1 MRKVKVSISLKRLFS
16 IIMISIFI
24 IAAMPVDYIRADEP
38 VQDGSKSNPYIVT
51 NFEEFK
57 KGINKGYIKLA
68 NDIDFTKYIYM
79 EVDSSYK
86 GGIDLNGHILNFE
99 TRNSRYEYGIS
110 VKNKSSSG
118 CGLFEITD
126 SNPSAVHEGYVNSE
140 GEPLTG
146 GIITGFRYDMDS
158 SAGGTTC
165 CLSISNL
172 NCVLEGVTF
181 YDNTTGGGG
190 SCINKIGAN
199 GTLEINKCKFYDNKS
214 NHWASCV
221 WVGIARSDNRKDAC
235 LITDSVF
242 KGNYGKY
249 TSTVATSSENC
260 VIKNCLFENNK
271 CDSGGT
277 LSVSHY
283 GTLEVVDTD
292 VTGNVCA
299 SDEEDEYTT
308 AGIFI
313 DSCGK
318 LVLNGKVNITGN
330 TYNNKENNLIFNF
343 NGIDRFPIVLGER
356 FDAVSKAGLKVSKDA
371 INYAYKVIENIGEF
385 KECFVC
391 DHENGELYVEAGKLY
406 FKKRHIH
413 KKDLHKSRVEATC
426 VMPGHIEYYTCTGCD
441 KLLDKDGQE
450 ITEDIEIPAL
460 GHDFTGEWTV
470 TKPAACTESGV
481 KARKCSRC
489 KETEKETIPATGH
502 TEAEDAAV
510 AATCTTAGKTAG
522 SHCLVCNTI
531 IKAQEEIPA
540 TGHSFGKWEKVK
552 APTCMG
558 RGSVKHACDICGYIE
573 IKDIAAN
580 GHVWNTDYTVDK
592 QPTCTETG
600 SKSIHC
606 RNCREV
612 KDVKTIEALGHTL
625 GDWIIDK
632 PATVEAAGSRHKE
645 CTVCKAVLEKE
656 EIKKLEQYSILD
668 GAGSTWESKE
678 NETSSDDKPSE
689 YKPENE
695 TLSIRGSGEVTKFVE
710 VKVDDKV
717 VAPEYYTVTEGSTII
732 TLKAEYLRTLSAGNH
747 TFEIAWTDGFAAT
760 YFTVARNT
768 VEEDKKP
775 EDKKDEGNIE
785 KDKKTEDN
793 NVENS
798 LSAADSNA
806 SVKTGDTTDVR
817 LWLLL
822 LVSTLTV
829 MTGLM
834 VEIKGEK

>member
-1 MRKVKVSISLKRLFS
+1 MRKVNVSNSLRKLFS
-16 IIMISIFI
+16 IIMVSIFI

-38 VQDGSKSNPYIVT
+38 VQDGSKDNPYIVT
-51 NFEEFK
+51 SFKEFK
-57 KGINKGYIKLA
+57 NGILKQGYIKLA
-68 NDIDFTKYIYM
+68 NDIDFSEYIYM
-79 EVDSSYK
+79 EVDSSYR

-99 TRNSRYEYGIS
+99 KRYSYNSYGIGLR
-110 VKNKSSSG
+110 NESG
-118 CGLFEITD
+118 TGGGLFEITD
-126 SNPSAVHEGYVNSE
+126 SNPSVVHEGYVNSE
-140 GEPLTG
+140 NEPLTG
-146 GIITGFRYDMDS
+146 GIITGFRYNMNS
-158 SAGGTTC
+158 SAGGSTS
-165 CLSISNL
+165 CLSINNL
-172 NCVLEGVTF
+172 NCVLDGVTF
-181 YDNTTGGGG
+181 FDNTTGGGG
-190 SCINKIGAN
+190 SCIDKFGEN

-214 NHWASCV
+214 NYWASCV
-221 WVGIARSDNRKDAC
+221 WVGTSSSDNRNDQC

-260 VIKNCLFENNK
+260 VIKNCLFENNE

-277 LSVSHY
+277 VNVSHY

-292 VTGNVCA
+292 ITGNICT
-299 SDEEDEYTT
+299 SDEDGDSTT
-308 AGIFI
+308 AGICI
-313 DSCGK
+313 DACGK

-330 TYNNKENNLIFNF
+330 TYNNKENNLIFYPH
-343 NGIDRFPIVLGER
+343 GIKRFLIVLGEQ
-356 FDAVSKAGLKVSKDA
+356 FDEASKVGLKVRKDA
-371 INYAYKVIENIGEF
+371 INYAYDVIENIGEF
-385 KECFVC
+385 KESFVC
-391 DHENGELYVEAGKLY
+391 DHENGELYVEDGKLC

-426 VMPGHIEYYTCTGCD
+426 IRPGHIEYYTCTGCD

-470 TKPAACTESGV
+470 TKPATCTESGV

-558 RGSVKHACDICGYIE
+558 RGSVKRACDICGYIE

-612 KDVKTIEALGHTL
+612 KDVKAIEALGHTL

-632 PATVEAAGSRHKE
+632 PATVETAGSRHKE
-645 CTVCKAVLEKE
+645 CETCGAILEKE
-656 EIKKLEQYSILD
+656 EIKKLELPAYKIID
-668 GAGSTWESKE
+668 GAESTWTQNTNTDGS
-678 NETSSDDKPSE
+678 
-689 YKPENE
+689 
-695 TLSIRGSGEVTKFVE
+695 LVIRGDGAIANFKEVRVDGVVID
-710 VKVDDKV
+710 VKN
-717 VAPEYYTVTEGSTII
+717 YTVTEGSTII
-732 TLKAEYLRTLSAGNH
+732 TLKTEYLKTLPAGKH
-747 TFEIAWTDGFAAT
+747 TFEIAWIDGSAAT
-760 YFTVARNT
+760 YFTIAGST
-768 VEEDKKP
+768 TEEDNKLEDNKV
-775 EDKKDEGNIE
+775 EDNTIDDKKA
-785 KDKKTEDN
+785 EDN

-798 LSAADSNA
+798 RSDVDSNA
-806 SVKTGDTTDVR
+806 SLKTGDTTDIR
-817 LWLLL
+817 LWLILL
-822 LVSTLTV
+822 MSALTI
-829 MTGLM
+829 MTGLT
-834 VEIKGEK
+834 VKSKRNDCE

>member
-1 MRKVKVSISLKRLFS
+1 MHMRKVNVSNSLRKLFS
-16 IIMISIFI
+16 MIMASIFI
-24 IAAMPVDYIRADEP
+24 IAAMPADYIRADEP
-38 VQDGSKSNPYIVT
+38 VQDGSKNNPYIVT
-51 NFEEFK
+51 NFKEFQN
-57 KGINKGYIKLA
+57 GISKKGYIKLA
-68 NDIDFTKYIYM
+68 KDIDFTQYIYM

-99 TRNSRYEYGIS
+99 KRYNYYSYGIAIR
-110 VKNKSSSG
+110 NTSSTG
-118 CGLFEITD
+118 GLFEITD
-126 SNPSAVHEGYVNSE
+126 SNPSVVHEGYVNSE
-140 GEPLTG
+140 NEPLTG
-146 GIITGFRYDMDS
+146 GIITGFRYNMNS
-158 SAGGTTC
+158 SAGGSTS
-165 CLSISNL
+165 CLSINNL
-172 NCVLEGVTF
+172 NCVLDGVTF
-181 YDNTTGGGG
+181 FDNTTGGGG
-190 SCINKIGAN
+190 SCIDKFGEN

-214 NHWASCV
+214 NYWASCV
-221 WVGIARSDNRKDAC
+221 WVGTSRSDSRNDQC

-260 VIKNCLFENNK
+260 VIKNCLFENNE

-277 LSVSHY
+277 VNISHY

-292 VTGNVCA
+292 ITGNICT
-299 SDEEDEYTT
+299 SDEEDDSTT
-308 AGIFI
+308 AGICI
-313 DSCGK
+313 DACGK

-330 TYNNKENNLIFNF
+330 TYNNKENNLIFYPH
-343 NGIDRFPIVLGER
+343 GIKRFLIVLGEQ
-356 FDAVSKAGLKVSKDA
+356 FDEASKVGLKVRKDA
-371 INYAYKVIENIGEF
+371 INYAYDVIENIGEF
-385 KECFVC
+385 KESFVC
-391 DHENGELYVEAGKLY
+391 DHENGELYVEDGKLC

-426 VMPGHIEYYTCTGCD
+426 IRPGNIEYYTCTGCD

-470 TKPAACTESGV
+470 TKPATCTESGV

-522 SHCLVCNTI
+522 IHCLVCNTI

-558 RGSVKHACDICGYIE
+558 RGSVKRACDICGYIE

-612 KDVKTIEALGHTL
+612 KDVKAIEALGHTL

-632 PATVEAAGSRHKE
+632 PATVETAGSRHKE
-645 CTVCKAVLEKE
+645 CETCGAILEKE
-656 EIKKLEQYSILD
+656 EIKKLELPAYKIID
-668 GAGSTWESKE
+668 GAESTWTQNTNTDGS
-678 NETSSDDKPSE
+678 
-689 YKPENE
+689 
-695 TLSIRGSGEVTKFVE
+695 LVIRGDGAIAKFKEVRVDGVVID
-710 VKVDDKV
+710 VKN
-717 VAPEYYTVTEGSTII
+717 YTVTEGSTII
-732 TLKAEYLRTLSAGNH
+732 TLKTEYLKTLPAGKH
-747 TFEIAWTDGFAAT
+747 TFEIAWTDGSAAT
-760 YFTVARNT
+760 YFTVAGST
-768 VEEDKKP
+768 TEEDNKLEDNKV
-775 EDKKDEGNIE
+775 EDNTIDDKKA
-785 KDKKTEDN
+785 EDN

-798 LSAADSNA
+798 RSDVDSNA
-806 SVKTGDTTDVR
+806 SLKTGDTTDIR
-817 LWLLL
+817 LWLILL
-822 LVSTLTV
+822 MSALTI
-829 MTGLM
+829 MTGLT
-834 VEIKGEK
+834 VKSKRNDCE

>member
-1 MRKVKVSISLKRLFS
+1 MRKVNVSNSLRKLFS
-16 IIMISIFI
+16 IIMVSIFI

-38 VQDGSKSNPYIVT
+38 VQDGSKNNPYIVT
-51 NFEEFK
+51 SFKEFK
-57 KGINKGYIKLA
+57 NGILKQGYIKLA
-68 NDIDFTKYIYM
+68 NDIDFSEYIYM
-79 EVDSSYK
+79 EVDSSYR

-99 TRNSRYEYGIS
+99 KRYSYNSYGIGLR
-110 VKNKSSSG
+110 NESG
-118 CGLFEITD
+118 TGGGLFEITD
-126 SNPSAVHEGYVNSE
+126 SNPSAVHEGYINSE
-140 GEPLTG
+140 NESLTG

-158 SAGGTTC
+158 SAGGVTC
-165 CLSISNL
+165 CLSINNL

-190 SCINKIGAN
+190 SCIDKFGEN

-214 NHWASCV
+214 NYWASCV
-221 WVGIARSDNRKDAC
+221 WVGTSRSDNRNDQC

-260 VIKNCLFENNK
+260 VIKNCLFENNE

-277 LSVSHY
+277 VNVSHY

-292 VTGNVCA
+292 ITGNICT
-299 SDEEDEYTT
+299 SDEEDDSTT
-308 AGIFI
+308 AGICI
-313 DSCGK
+313 DACGK

-330 TYNNKENNLIFNF
+330 TYNNKENNLIFYPH
-343 NGIDRFPIVLGER
+343 GIKRFLIVLGEQ
-356 FDAVSKAGLKVSKDA
+356 FDEASKVGLKVRKDA
-371 INYAYKVIENIGEF
+371 INYAYDVIENIGEF
-385 KECFVC
+385 KESFVC
-391 DHENGELYVEAGKLY
+391 DHENGELYVEDGKLC

-426 VMPGHIEYYTCTGCD
+426 IRPGNIEYYTCTGCD

-470 TKPAACTESGV
+470 TKPATCTESGV

-489 KETEKETIPATGH
+489 KKTEKETIPATGH

-558 RGSVKHACDICGYIE
+558 RGSVKRACDICGYIE

-606 RNCREV
+606 RNCEEV
-612 KDVKTIEALGHTL
+612 KDSKVIEASGHTL

-632 PATVEAAGSRHKE
+632 PATVETAGSRHKE
-645 CTVCKAVLEKE
+645 CETCGAILEKE
-656 EIKKLEQYSILD
+656 EIKKLELPAYKIID
-668 GAGSTWESKE
+668 GAESTWTQNTNTDGS
-678 NETSSDDKPSE
+678 
-689 YKPENE
+689 
-695 TLSIRGSGEVTKFVE
+695 LVIRGDGAIAKFKEVRVDGVVID
-710 VKVDDKV
+710 VKN
-717 VAPEYYTVTEGSTII
+717 YTVTEGSTII
-732 TLKAEYLRTLSAGNH
+732 TLKTEYLKTLPAGKH
-747 TFEIAWTDGFAAT
+747 TFEIAWIDGSAAT
-760 YFTVARNT
+760 YFTVAGST
-768 VEEDKKP
+768 TEEDNKV
-775 EDKKDEGNIE
+775 EDNTIDDKKA
-785 KDKKTEDN
+785 EDN

-798 LSAADSNA
+798 RSDVDSNA
-806 SVKTGDTTDVR
+806 SLKTGDTTDIR
-817 LWLLL
+817 LWLILL
-822 LVSTLTV
+822 MSALTI
-829 MTGLM
+829 MTGLT
-834 VEIKGEK
+834 VKSKRNDCE

>member
-1 MRKVKVSISLKRLFS
+1 MRKVNVSNSLRKLFS
-16 IIMISIFI
+16 IIMVSIFI

-38 VQDGSKSNPYIVT
+38 VQDGSKNNPYIVT
-51 NFEEFK
+51 DFK
-57 KGINKGYIKLA
+57 GFKNGILKQGYIKLA
-68 NDIDFTKYIYM
+68 NDIDFSEYIYM
-79 EVDSSYK
+79 EVDSSYR

-99 TRNSRYEYGIS
+99 KRYSYNSYGIGLR
-110 VKNKSSSG
+110 NESG
-118 CGLFEITD
+118 TGGGLFEITD
-126 SNPSAVHEGYVNSE
+126 SNPSVVHEGYVNSE

-146 GIITGFRYDMDS
+146 GIITGFRYDMNN

-165 CLSISNL
+165 CLSINNL
-172 NCVLEGVTF
+172 NCVLDGVTF
-181 YDNTTGGGG
+181 FDNTTGGGG
-190 SCINKIGAN
+190 SCIDKFGEN

-214 NHWASCV
+214 NYWASCV
-221 WVGIARSDNRKDAC
+221 WVGTSSSDSRNDQC

-260 VIKNCLFENNK
+260 VIKNCLFENNE

-277 LSVSHY
+277 VNVSHY

-292 VTGNVCA
+292 ITGNICT
-299 SDEEDEYTT
+299 SDEEGDSTT
-308 AGIFI
+308 AGICI
-313 DSCGK
+313 DACGK

-330 TYNNKENNLIFNF
+330 TYNNKENNLIFYPH
-343 NGIDRFPIVLGER
+343 GIKRFLIVLGEQ
-356 FDAVSKAGLKVSKDA
+356 FDEASKVGLKVRKDA
-371 INYAYKVIENIGEF
+371 INYAYDVIENIGEF
-385 KECFVC
+385 KESFVC
-391 DHENGELYVEAGKLY
+391 DHENGELYVEDGKLC

-426 VMPGHIEYYTCTGCD
+426 IRPGHIEYYTCTGCD

-558 RGSVKHACDICGYIE
+558 RGSVKRACDICGYIE

-612 KDVKTIEALGHTL
+612 KDVKAIEALGHTL

-632 PATVEAAGSRHKE
+632 PATVETAGSRHKE
-645 CTVCKAVLEKE
+645 CETCGAILEKE
-656 EIKKLEQYSILD
+656 EIKKLELPAYKIID
-668 GAGSTWESKE
+668 GAESTWTQNTNTDGS
-678 NETSSDDKPSE
+678 
-689 YKPENE
+689 
-695 TLSIRGSGEVTKFVE
+695 LVIRGDGAIANFKEVRVDGVVID
-710 VKVDDKV
+710 VKN
-717 VAPEYYTVTEGSTII
+717 YTVTEGSTII
-732 TLKAEYLRTLSAGNH
+732 TLKTEYLKTLPAGKH
-747 TFEIAWTDGFAAT
+747 TFEIAWIDGSAAT
-760 YFTVARNT
+760 YFTIAGST
-768 VEEDKKP
+768 TEEDNKLEDNKV
-775 EDKKDEGNIE
+775 EDNTIDDKKA
-785 KDKKTEDN
+785 EDN

-798 LSAADSNA
+798 RSDVDSNA
-806 SVKTGDTTDVR
+806 SLKTGDTTDIR
-817 LWLLL
+817 LWLILL
-822 LVSTLTV
+822 MSSLTI
-829 MTGLM
+829 MTGLT
-834 VEIKGEK
+834 VKSKRNDCE

>member
-1 MRKVKVSISLKRLFS
+1 MRKVNVSNSLRKLFS
-16 IIMISIFI
+16 IIMVSIFI

-38 VQDGSKSNPYIVT
+38 VQDGSKNNPYIVT
-51 NFEEFK
+51 SFKEFK
-57 KGINKGYIKLA
+57 NGILKQGYIKLA
-68 NDIDFTKYIYM
+68 NDIDFSEYIYM
-79 EVDSSYK
+79 EVDSSYR

-99 TRNSRYEYGIS
+99 KRYSYNSYGIGLR
-110 VKNKSSSG
+110 NESG
-118 CGLFEITD
+118 TGGGLFEITD
-126 SNPSAVHEGYVNSE
+126 SNPSAVHEGYINSE
-140 GEPLTG
+140 NESLTG

-158 SAGGTTC
+158 SAGGVTC
-165 CLSISNL
+165 CLSINNL
-172 NCVLEGVTF
+172 NCVLDGVTF

-190 SCINKIGAN
+190 SCIDKFGEN

-214 NHWASCV
+214 NYWASCV
-221 WVGIARSDNRKDAC
+221 WVGTSRSDNRNDQC

-260 VIKNCLFENNK
+260 VIKNCLFENNE

-277 LSVSHY
+277 VNVSHY

-292 VTGNVCA
+292 ITGNICT
-299 SDEEDEYTT
+299 SDEEDDSTT
-308 AGIFI
+308 AGICI
-313 DSCGK
+313 DACGK

-330 TYNNKENNLIFNF
+330 TYNNKENNLIFYPH
-343 NGIDRFPIVLGER
+343 GIKRFLIVLGEQ
-356 FDAVSKAGLKVSKDA
+356 FDEASKVGLKVRKDA
-371 INYAYKVIENIGEF
+371 INYAYDVIENIGEF
-385 KECFVC
+385 KESFVC
-391 DHENGELYVEAGKLY
+391 DHENGELYVEDGKLC

-426 VMPGHIEYYTCTGCD
+426 IRPGNIEYYTCTGCD

-470 TKPAACTESGV
+470 TKPATCTESGV

-558 RGSVKHACDICGYIE
+558 RGSVKRACDICGYIE

-612 KDVKTIEALGHTL
+612 KDVKAIEALGHTL

-632 PATVEAAGSRHKE
+632 PATVETAGSRHKE
-645 CTVCKAVLEKE
+645 CETCGAILEKE
-656 EIKKLEQYSILD
+656 EIKKLELPAYKIID
-668 GAGSTWESKE
+668 GAESTWTQNTNTDGS
-678 NETSSDDKPSE
+678 
-689 YKPENE
+689 
-695 TLSIRGSGEVTKFVE
+695 LVIRGDGAIANFKEVRVDGVVID
-710 VKVDDKV
+710 VKN
-717 VAPEYYTVTEGSTII
+717 YTVTEGSTII
-732 TLKAEYLRTLSAGNH
+732 TLKTEYLKTLPAGKH
-747 TFEIAWTDGFAAT
+747 TFEIAWIDGSAAT
-760 YFTVARNT
+760 YFTFAGST
-768 VEEDKKP
+768 TEEDNKLEDNKV
-775 EDKKDEGNIE
+775 EDNTIDDKKA
-785 KDKKTEDN
+785 EDN

-798 LSAADSNA
+798 KSDVDSNA
-806 SVKTGDTTDVR
+806 SLKTGDTTDIR
-817 LWLLL
+817 LWLILL
-822 LVSTLTV
+822 MSALTI
-829 MTGLM
+829 MTGLT
-834 VEIKGEK
+834 VKSKRNDCE

>member
-1 MRKVKVSISLKRLFS
+1 MRKVNVSNSLRKLFS
-16 IIMISIFI
+16 IIMVSIFI

-38 VQDGSKSNPYIVT
+38 VQDGSKNNPYIVT
-51 NFEEFK
+51 SFKEFK
-57 KGINKGYIKLA
+57 NGILKQGYIKLA
-68 NDIDFTKYIYM
+68 NDIDFSEYIYM
-79 EVDSSYK
+79 EVDSSYR

-99 TRNSRYEYGIS
+99 KRYSYNSYGIGLR
-110 VKNKSSSG
+110 NESG
-118 CGLFEITD
+118 TGGLFEITD
-126 SNPSAVHEGYVNSE
+126 SNPSAVHEGYINSE
-140 GEPLTG
+140 NEPLTG
-146 GIITGFRYDMDS
+146 GIITGFRYDMDN
-158 SAGGTTC
+158 SAGGVTC
-165 CLSISNL
+165 CLSINNL

-190 SCINKIGAN
+190 SCIDKFGEN

-214 NHWASCV
+214 NYWASCV
-221 WVGIARSDNRKDAC
+221 WVGTSRSDNRNDQC

-260 VIKNCLFENNK
+260 VIKNCLFENNE

-277 LSVSHY
+277 VNVSHY

-292 VTGNVCA
+292 ITGNICT
-299 SDEEDEYTT
+299 SDEEDDSTT
-308 AGIFI
+308 AGICI
-313 DSCGK
+313 DACGK

-330 TYNNKENNLIFNF
+330 TYNNKENNLIFYPH
-343 NGIDRFPIVLGER
+343 GIKRFLIVLGEQ
-356 FDAVSKAGLKVSKDA
+356 FDEASKVGLKVRKDA
-371 INYAYKVIENIGEF
+371 INYAYDVIENIGEF
-385 KECFVC
+385 KESFVC
-391 DHENGELYVEAGKLY
+391 DHENGELYVEDGKLC

-413 KKDLHKSRVEATC
+413 KKDLHNSRVEATC
-426 VMPGHIEYYTCTGCD
+426 IRPGHIEYYICNGCD

-470 TKPAACTESGV
+470 TKPATCTESGV

-558 RGSVKHACDICGYIE
+558 RGSVKRACDICGYIE

-612 KDVKTIEALGHTL
+612 KDVKAIEASGHTL

-632 PATVEAAGSRHKE
+632 PATVETAGSRHKE
-645 CTVCKAVLEKE
+645 CETCGAILEKE
-656 EIKKLEQYSILD
+656 EIKKLELPAYKIID
-668 GAGSTWESKE
+668 GAESTWTQNTNTDGS
-678 NETSSDDKPSE
+678 
-689 YKPENE
+689 
-695 TLSIRGSGEVTKFVE
+695 LVIRGDGAIANFKEVRVDGVVID
-710 VKVDDKV
+710 VKN
-717 VAPEYYTVTEGSTII
+717 YTVTEGSTII
-732 TLKAEYLRTLSAGNH
+732 TLKTEYLKTLPAGKH
-747 TFEIAWTDGFAAT
+747 TFEIAWIDGSAAT
-760 YFTVARNT
+760 YFTVAGST
-768 VEEDKKP
+768 TEEDNKLEDNKV
-775 EDKKDEGNIE
+775 EDNTIDDKKA
-785 KDKKTEDN
+785 EDN

-798 LSAADSNA
+798 RSDVDSNA
-806 SVKTGDTTDVR
+806 SLKTGDTTDIR
-817 LWLLL
+817 LWLILL
-822 LVSTLTV
+822 MSALTI
-829 MTGLM
+829 MTGLT
-834 VEIKGEK
+834 VKSKRNDCE

>member
-1 MRKVKVSISLKRLFS
+1 MRKVNVSNSLRKLFG
-16 IIMISIFI
+16 IIMVSIFI

-38 VQDGSKSNPYIVT
+38 VQDGSKNNPYIVT
-51 NFEEFK
+51 SFKEFK
-57 KGINKGYIKLA
+57 NGILKQGYIKLA
-68 NDIDFTKYIYM
+68 NDIDFSEYIYM
-79 EVDSSYK
+79 EVDSSYR

-99 TRNSRYEYGIS
+99 KRYSYNSYGIGLR
-110 VKNKSSSG
+110 NESG
-118 CGLFEITD
+118 TGGGLFEITD
-126 SNPSAVHEGYVNSE
+126 SNPSAVHEGYINSE
-140 GEPLTG
+140 NESLTG

-158 SAGGTTC
+158 SAGGVTC
-165 CLSISNL
+165 CLSINNL

-190 SCINKIGAN
+190 SCIDKFGEN

-214 NHWASCV
+214 NYWASCV
-221 WVGIARSDNRKDAC
+221 WVGTSRSDNRNDQC

-260 VIKNCLFENNK
+260 VIKNCLFENNE

-277 LSVSHY
+277 VNVSHY

-292 VTGNVCA
+292 ITGNICT
-299 SDEEDEYTT
+299 SDEEDDSTT
-308 AGIFI
+308 AGICI
-313 DSCGK
+313 DVCGK

-330 TYNNKENNLIFNF
+330 TYNNKENNLIFYPH
-343 NGIDRFPIVLGER
+343 GIKRFLIVLGEQ
-356 FDAVSKAGLKVSKDA
+356 FDEASKVGLKVRKDA
-371 INYAYKVIENIGEF
+371 INYAYDVIENIGEF
-385 KECFVC
+385 KESFVC
-391 DHENGELYVEAGKLY
+391 DHENGELYVEDGKLC

-426 VMPGHIEYYTCTGCD
+426 IRPGNIEYYTCTGCD

-470 TKPAACTESGV
+470 TKPATCTESGV

-558 RGSVKHACDICGYIE
+558 RGSVKRACDICGYIE

-606 RNCREV
+606 RNCEEV
-612 KDVKTIEALGHTL
+612 KDSKVIEASGHTL

-632 PATVEAAGSRHKE
+632 PATVETAGSRHKE
-645 CTVCKAVLEKE
+645 CETCGAILEKE
-656 EIKKLEQYSILD
+656 EIKKLELPAYKIID
-668 GAGSTWESKE
+668 GAESTWTQNTNTDGS
-678 NETSSDDKPSE
+678 
-689 YKPENE
+689 
-695 TLSIRGSGEVTKFVE
+695 LVIRGDGAIAKFKEVRVDGVVID
-710 VKVDDKV
+710 VKN
-717 VAPEYYTVTEGSTII
+717 YTVTEGSTII
-732 TLKAEYLRTLSAGNH
+732 TLKTEYLKTLPAGKH
-747 TFEIAWTDGFAAT
+747 TFEIAWTDGSAAT
-760 YFTVARNT
+760 YFTVAGST
-768 VEEDKKP
+768 TEEDNKLEDNKV
-775 EDKKDEGNIE
+775 EDNTINDKKA
-785 KDKKTEDN
+785 EDN

-798 LSAADSNA
+798 RSDVDSNA
-806 SVKTGDTTDVR
+806 SLKTGDTTDIR
-817 LWLLL
+817 LWLILL
-822 LVSTLTV
+822 MSALTI
-829 MTGLM
+829 MTGLT
-834 VEIKGEK
+834 VKSKRNDCE

>member
-1 MRKVKVSISLKRLFS
+1 MRKVNVSNSLRKLFS
-16 IIMISIFI
+16 IIMVSIFI

-38 VQDGSKSNPYIVT
+38 VQDGSKNNPYIVT
-51 NFEEFK
+51 SFKEFK
-57 KGINKGYIKLA
+57 NGILKQGYIKLA
-68 NDIDFTKYIYM
+68 NDIDFSEYIYM
-79 EVDSSYK
+79 EVDSSYR

-99 TRNSRYEYGIS
+99 KRYSYNSYGIGLR
-110 VKNKSSSG
+110 NESG
-118 CGLFEITD
+118 TGGGLFEITD
-126 SNPSAVHEGYVNSE
+126 SNPSAVHEGYINSE
-140 GEPLTG
+140 NESLTG

-158 SAGGTTC
+158 SAGGVTC
-165 CLSISNL
+165 CLSINNL

-190 SCINKIGAN
+190 SCIDKFGEN

-214 NHWASCV
+214 NYWASCV
-221 WVGIARSDNRKDAC
+221 WVGTSRSDNRNDQC

-260 VIKNCLFENNK
+260 VIKNCLFENNE

-277 LSVSHY
+277 VNVSHY

-292 VTGNVCA
+292 ITGNICT
-299 SDEEDEYTT
+299 SDEEDDSTT
-308 AGIFI
+308 AGICI
-313 DSCGK
+313 DACGK

-330 TYNNKENNLIFNF
+330 TYNNKENNLIFYPH
-343 NGIDRFPIVLGER
+343 GIKRFLNVLGEQ
-356 FDAVSKAGLKVSKDA
+356 FDEASKVGLKVRKDA
-371 INYAYKVIENIGEF
+371 INYAYDVIENIGEF
-385 KECFVC
+385 KESFVC
-391 DHENGELYVEAGKLY
+391 DHENGELYVEDGKLC

-426 VMPGHIEYYTCTGCD
+426 IRPGNIEYYTCTGCD

-450 ITEDIEIPAL
+450 ITESIEIPAL

-470 TKPAACTESGV
+470 TKPATCTESGV

-558 RGSVKHACDICGYIE
+558 RGSVKRACDICGYIE

-612 KDVKTIEALGHTL
+612 KDVKAIEALGHTL

-632 PATVEAAGSRHKE
+632 PATVETAGSRHKE
-645 CTVCKAVLEKE
+645 CETCGAILEKE
-656 EIKKLEQYSILD
+656 EIKKLELPAYKIID
-668 GAGSTWESKE
+668 GAESTWTQNTNTDGS
-678 NETSSDDKPSE
+678 
-689 YKPENE
+689 
-695 TLSIRGSGEVTKFVE
+695 LVIRGDGAIANFKEVRVDGVVID
-710 VKVDDKV
+710 VKN
-717 VAPEYYTVTEGSTII
+717 YTVTEGSTII
-732 TLKAEYLRTLSAGNH
+732 TLKTEYLKTLPAGKH
-747 TFEIAWTDGFAAT
+747 TFEIAWIDGSAAT
-760 YFTVARNT
+760 YFTVAGST
-768 VEEDKKP
+768 TEEDNKLEDNKV
-775 EDKKDEGNIE
+775 EDNTIDDKKA
-785 KDKKTEDN
+785 EDN

-798 LSAADSNA
+798 KSDVDSNA
-806 SVKTGDTTDVR
+806 SLKTGDTTDIR
-817 LWLLL
+817 LWLILL
-822 LVSTLTV
+822 MSALTI
-829 MTGLM
+829 MTGLT
-834 VEIKGEK
+834 VKSKRNDCE

>member
-1 MRKVKVSISLKRLFS
+1 MRKVNVSNSLRKLFS
-16 IIMISIFI
+16 IIMVSIFI

-38 VQDGSKSNPYIVT
+38 VQDGSKNNPYIVT
-51 NFEEFK
+51 SFKEFK
-57 KGINKGYIKLA
+57 NGILKQGYIKLA
-68 NDIDFTKYIYM
+68 NDIDFSEYIYM
-79 EVDSSYK
+79 EVDSSYR

-99 TRNSRYEYGIS
+99 KRYSYNSYGIGLR
-110 VKNKSSSG
+110 NESG
-118 CGLFEITD
+118 TGGGLFEITD
-126 SNPSAVHEGYVNSE
+126 SNPSAVHEGYINSE
-140 GEPLTG
+140 NESLTG

-158 SAGGTTC
+158 SAGGVTC
-165 CLSISNL
+165 CLSINNL

-190 SCINKIGAN
+190 SCIDKFGEN

-214 NHWASCV
+214 NYWASCV
-221 WVGIARSDNRKDAC
+221 WVGTSRSDNRNDQC

-260 VIKNCLFENNK
+260 VIKNCLFENNE

-277 LSVSHY
+277 VNVSHY

-292 VTGNVCA
+292 ITGNICT
-299 SDEEDEYTT
+299 SDEEDDSTT
-308 AGIFI
+308 AGICI
-313 DSCGK
+313 DACGK

-330 TYNNKENNLIFNF
+330 TYNNKENNLIFYPY
-343 NGIDRFPIVLGER
+343 GIDRFLIVLGEQ
-356 FDAVSKAGLKVSKDA
+356 FDAASKVGLKVRKDA
-371 INYAYKVIENIGEF
+371 INYAYNVIENIGEF
-385 KECFVC
+385 KESFVC
-391 DHENGELYVEAGKLY
+391 DHENGELYVEDGKLC

-413 KKDLHKSRVEATC
+413 KKDQHKSRVEATC
-426 VMPGHIEYYTCTGCD
+426 VIPGHIEYYTCTGCD
-441 KLLDKDGQE
+441 KLLDEEGKE
-450 ITEDIEIPAL
+450 ITESIEIPAL

-470 TKPAACTESGV
+470 TKPSTCTESGV

-489 KETEKETIPATGH
+489 RETEKETIPATGH

-522 SHCLVCNTI
+522 IHCLVCNTI

-558 RGSVKHACDICGYIE
+558 RGSVKRACDICGYIE

-612 KDVKTIEALGHTL
+612 KDVKAIEALGHTL

-632 PATVEAAGSRHKE
+632 PATVETAGSRHKE
-645 CTVCKAVLEKE
+645 CETCGAILEKE
-656 EIKKLEQYSILD
+656 EIKKLELPAYKIID
-668 GAGSTWESKE
+668 GAESTWTQNTNTDGS
-678 NETSSDDKPSE
+678 
-689 YKPENE
+689 
-695 TLSIRGSGEVTKFVE
+695 LVIRGDGAIANFKEVRVDGVVID
-710 VKVDDKV
+710 VKN
-717 VAPEYYTVTEGSTII
+717 YTVTEGSTII
-732 TLKAEYLRTLSAGNH
+732 TLKTEYLKTLPAGKH
-747 TFEIAWTDGFAAT
+747 TFEIAWIDGSAAT
-760 YFTVARNT
+760 YFTVAGST
-768 VEEDKKP
+768 TEEDNKLEDNKV
-775 EDKKDEGNIE
+775 EDNTIDDKKA
-785 KDKKTEDN
+785 EDN

-798 LSAADSNA
+798 KSDVDSNA
-806 SVKTGDTTDVR
+806 SLKTGDTTDIR
-817 LWLLL
+817 LWLILL
-822 LVSTLTV
+822 MSALTI
-829 MTGLM
+829 MTGLT
-834 VEIKGEK
+834 VKSKRNDCE

>member
-1 MRKVKVSISLKRLFS
+1 MRKVNVSNSLRKLFS
-16 IIMISIFI
+16 IIMVSIFI

-38 VQDGSKSNPYIVT
+38 VQDGSKNNPYIVT
-51 NFEEFK
+51 SFKEFK
-57 KGINKGYIKLA
+57 NGILKQGYIKLA
-68 NDIDFTKYIYM
+68 NDIDFSEYIYM
-79 EVDSSYK
+79 EVDSSYR

-99 TRNSRYEYGIS
+99 KRYSYNSYGIGLR
-110 VKNKSSSG
+110 NESG
-118 CGLFEITD
+118 TGGGLFEITD
-126 SNPSAVHEGYVNSE
+126 SNPSAVHEGYINSE
-140 GEPLTG
+140 NESLTG

-158 SAGGTTC
+158 SAGCVTC
-165 CLSISNL
+165 CLSINNL

-190 SCINKIGAN
+190 SCIDKFGEN

-214 NHWASCV
+214 NYWASCV
-221 WVGIARSDNRKDAC
+221 WVGTSRSDNRNDQC

-260 VIKNCLFENNK
+260 VIKNCLFENNE

-277 LSVSHY
+277 VNVSHY

-292 VTGNVCA
+292 ITGNICT
-299 SDEEDEYTT
+299 SDEEDDSTT
-308 AGIFI
+308 AGICI
-313 DSCGK
+313 DACGK

-330 TYNNKENNLIFNF
+330 TYNNKENNLIFYPH
-343 NGIDRFPIVLGER
+343 GIKRFLIVLGEQ
-356 FDAVSKAGLKVSKDA
+356 FDEASKVGLKVRKDA
-371 INYAYKVIENIGEF
+371 INYAYDVIENIGEF
-385 KECFVC
+385 KESFVC
-391 DHENGELYVEAGKLY
+391 DHENGELYVEDGKLC

-426 VMPGHIEYYTCTGCD
+426 IRPGNIEYYTCTGCD

-470 TKPAACTESGV
+470 TKPATCTESGV

-558 RGSVKHACDICGYIE
+558 RGSVKRACDICGYIE

-606 RNCREV
+606 RNCEEV
-612 KDVKTIEALGHTL
+612 KDSKVIEASGHTL

-632 PATVEAAGSRHKE
+632 PATVETAGSRHKE
-645 CTVCKAVLEKE
+645 CETCGAILEKE
-656 EIKKLEQYSILD
+656 EIKKLELPAYKIID
-668 GAGSTWESKE
+668 GAESTWTQNTNTDGS
-678 NETSSDDKPSE
+678 
-689 YKPENE
+689 
-695 TLSIRGSGEVTKFVE
+695 LVIRGDGAIAKFKEVRVDGVVID
-710 VKVDDKV
+710 VKN
-717 VAPEYYTVTEGSTII
+717 YTVTEGSTII
-732 TLKAEYLRTLSAGNH
+732 TLKTEYLKTLPAGKH
-747 TFEIAWTDGFAAT
+747 TFEIAWTDGSAAT
-760 YFTVARNT
+760 YFTVAGST
-768 VEEDKKP
+768 TEEDNKLEDNKV
-775 EDKKDEGNIE
+775 EDNTINDKKA
-785 KDKKTEDN
+785 EDN

-798 LSAADSNA
+798 RSDVDSNA
-806 SVKTGDTTDVR
+806 SLKTGDTTDIR
-817 LWLLL
+817 LWLILL
-822 LVSTLTV
+822 MSALTI
-829 MTGLM
+829 MTGLT
-834 VEIKGEK
+834 VKSKRNDCE

>member
-1 MRKVKVSISLKRLFS
+1 MRKVNVSNSLRKLFS
-16 IIMISIFI
+16 IIMVSIFI

-38 VQDGSKSNPYIVT
+38 VQDGSKNNPYIVT
-51 NFEEFK
+51 SFKEFK
-57 KGINKGYIKLA
+57 NGILKQGYIKLA
-68 NDIDFTKYIYM
+68 NDIDFSEYIYM
-79 EVDSSYK
+79 EVDSSYR

-99 TRNSRYEYGIS
+99 KRYSYNSYGIGLR
-110 VKNKSSSG
+110 NESG
-118 CGLFEITD
+118 TGGGLFEITD
-126 SNPSAVHEGYVNSE
+126 SNPSAVHEGYINSE
-140 GEPLTG
+140 NESLTG

-158 SAGGTTC
+158 SAGGVTC
-165 CLSISNL
+165 CLSINNL

-190 SCINKIGAN
+190 SCIDKFGEN

-214 NHWASCV
+214 NYWASCV
-221 WVGIARSDNRKDAC
+221 WVGTSRSDNRNDQC

-260 VIKNCLFENNK
+260 VIKNCLFENNE

-277 LSVSHY
+277 VNVSHY

-292 VTGNVCA
+292 ITGNICT
-299 SDEEDEYTT
+299 SDEEDDSTT
-308 AGIFI
+308 AGICI
-313 DSCGK
+313 DACGK

-330 TYNNKENNLIFNF
+330 TYNNKENNLIFYPH
-343 NGIDRFPIVLGER
+343 GIKRFLIVLGEQ
-356 FDAVSKAGLKVSKDA
+356 FDEASKVGLKVRKDA
-371 INYAYKVIENIGEF
+371 INYAYDVIENIGEF
-385 KECFVC
+385 KESFVC
-391 DHENGELYVEAGKLY
+391 DHENGELYVEDGKLC

-426 VMPGHIEYYTCTGCD
+426 IRPGNIEYYTCTGCD

-470 TKPAACTESGV
+470 TKPATCTESGV

-558 RGSVKHACDICGYIE
+558 RGSVKRACDICGYIE

-612 KDVKTIEALGHTL
+612 KDVKAIEALGHTL

-632 PATVEAAGSRHKE
+632 PATVETAGSRHKE
-645 CTVCKAVLEKE
+645 CETCGAILEKE
-656 EIKKLEQYSILD
+656 EIKKLELPAYKIID
-668 GAGSTWESKE
+668 GAESTWTQNTNTDGS
-678 NETSSDDKPSE
+678 
-689 YKPENE
+689 
-695 TLSIRGSGEVTKFVE
+695 LVIRGDGAIANFKEVRVDGVVID
-710 VKVDDKV
+710 VKN
-717 VAPEYYTVTEGSTII
+717 YTVTEGSTII
-732 TLKAEYLRTLSAGNH
+732 TLKTEYLKTLPAGKH
-747 TFEIAWTDGFAAT
+747 TFEIAWTDGSAAT
-760 YFTVARNT
+760 YFTVAGST
-768 VEEDKKP
+768 TEEDNKLEDNKV
-775 EDKKDEGNIE
+775 EDNKVEDNTIDDKKA
-785 KDKKTEDN
+785 EDN

-798 LSAADSNA
+798 KSDVDSNA
-806 SVKTGDTTDVR
+806 SLKTGDTTDIR
-817 LWLLL
+817 LWLILL
-822 LVSTLTV
+822 MSALTI
-829 MTGLM
+829 MTGLT
-834 VEIKGEK
+834 VKSKRNDCE

>member
-1 MRKVKVSISLKRLFS
+1 MRKVNVSNSLRKLFS
-16 IIMISIFI
+16 IIMVSIFI

-38 VQDGSKSNPYIVT
+38 VQDGSKNNPYIVT
-51 NFEEFK
+51 SFKEFK
-57 KGINKGYIKLA
+57 NGILKQGYIKLA
-68 NDIDFTKYIYM
+68 NDIDFSEYIYM
-79 EVDSSYK
+79 EVDSSYR

-99 TRNSRYEYGIS
+99 KRYSYNSYGIGLR
-110 VKNKSSSG
+110 NESG
-118 CGLFEITD
+118 TGGGLFEITD
-126 SNPSAVHEGYVNSE
+126 SNPSAVHEGYINSE
-140 GEPLTG
+140 NESLTG

-158 SAGGTTC
+158 SAGGVTC
-165 CLSISNL
+165 CLSINNL

-181 YDNTTGGGG
+181 FDNTTGGGG
-190 SCINKIGAN
+190 SCIDKFGEN

-214 NHWASCV
+214 NYWASCV
-221 WVGIARSDNRKDAC
+221 WVGTSRSDNRNDQC

-260 VIKNCLFENNK
+260 VIKNCLFENNE

-277 LSVSHY
+277 VNVSHY

-292 VTGNVCA
+292 ITGNICT
-299 SDEEDEYTT
+299 SDEEDDSTT
-308 AGIFI
+308 AGICI
-313 DSCGK
+313 DVCGK

-330 TYNNKENNLIFNF
+330 TYNNKENNLIFYPH
-343 NGIDRFPIVLGER
+343 GIKRFLIVLGEQ
-356 FDAVSKAGLKVSKDA
+356 FDEASKVGLKVRKDA
-371 INYAYKVIENIGEF
+371 INYAYDVIENIGEF
-385 KECFVC
+385 KESFVC
-391 DHENGELYVEAGKLY
+391 DHENGELYVEDGKLC

-426 VMPGHIEYYTCTGCD
+426 IRPGNIEYYTCTGCD

-470 TKPAACTESGV
+470 TKPATCTESGV

-558 RGSVKHACDICGYIE
+558 RGSVKRACDICGYIE

-606 RNCREV
+606 RNCEEV
-612 KDVKTIEALGHTL
+612 KDSKVIEASGHTL

-632 PATVEAAGSRHKE
+632 PATVETAGSRHKE
-645 CTVCKAVLEKE
+645 CETCGAILEKE
-656 EIKKLEQYSILD
+656 EIKKLELPAYKIID
-668 GAGSTWESKE
+668 GAESTWTQNTNTDGS
-678 NETSSDDKPSE
+678 
-689 YKPENE
+689 
-695 TLSIRGSGEVTKFVE
+695 LVIRGDGAIAKFKEVRVDGVVID
-710 VKVDDKV
+710 VKN
-717 VAPEYYTVTEGSTII
+717 YTVTEGSTII
-732 TLKAEYLRTLSAGNH
+732 TLKTEYLKTLPAGKH
-747 TFEIAWTDGFAAT
+747 TFEIAWTDGSAAT
-760 YFTVARNT
+760 YFTVAGST
-768 VEEDKKP
+768 TEEDNKLEDNKV
-775 EDKKDEGNIE
+775 EDNTINDKKA
-785 KDKKTEDN
+785 EDN

-798 LSAADSNA
+798 RSDVDSNA
-806 SVKTGDTTDVR
+806 SLKTGDTTDIR
-817 LWLLL
+817 LWLILL
-822 LVSTLTV
+822 MSALTI
-829 MTGLM
+829 MTGLT
-834 VEIKGEK
+834 VKSKRNDCE

>member
-1 MRKVKVSISLKRLFS
+1 MRKVNVSNSLRKLFS
-16 IIMISIFI
+16 IIMVSIFI

-38 VQDGSKSNPYIVT
+38 VQDGSKNNPYIVT
-51 NFEEFK
+51 DFKEFK
-57 KGINKGYIKLA
+57 NGILKQGYIKLA
-68 NDIDFTKYIYM
+68 NDIDFSQYIYM
-79 EVDSSYK
+79 EVDSSYR

-99 TRNSRYEYGIS
+99 KRYSYNSYGIGLR
-110 VKNKSSSG
+110 NESG
-118 CGLFEITD
+118 TGGGLFEITD
-126 SNPSAVHEGYVNSE
+126 SNPSVVHEGYVNSE
-140 GEPLTG
+140 NEPLTG
-146 GIITGFRYDMDS
+146 GIITGFRYNMNS
-158 SAGGTTC
+158 SAGGSTS
-165 CLSISNL
+165 CLSINNL
-172 NCVLEGVTF
+172 NCVLDGVTF
-181 YDNTTGGGG
+181 FDNTTGGGG
-190 SCINKIGAN
+190 SCIDKFGEN

-214 NHWASCV
+214 NYWASCV
-221 WVGIARSDNRKDAC
+221 WVGTSSSDSRNDQC

-260 VIKNCLFENNK
+260 VIKNCLFENNE

-277 LSVSHY
+277 VNVSHY

-292 VTGNVCA
+292 ITGNICT
-299 SDEEDEYTT
+299 SDEEGDSTT
-308 AGIFI
+308 AGICI
-313 DSCGK
+313 DACGK

-330 TYNNKENNLIFNF
+330 TYNNKENNLIFYPH
-343 NGIDRFPIVLGER
+343 GIDRFLIVLGEQ
-356 FDAVSKAGLKVSKDA
+356 FDEASKVGLKVRKDA
-371 INYAYKVIENIGEF
+371 INYAYDVVENIGEF
-385 KECFVC
+385 KESFVC
-391 DHENGELYVEAGKLY
+391 DHENGELYVEDGKLY

-426 VMPGHIEYYTCTGCD
+426 IRPGHIEYYTCTGCD

-470 TKPAACTESGV
+470 TKPSACTESGV

-558 RGSVKHACDICGYIE
+558 RGSVKRACDICGYIE

-612 KDVKTIEALGHTL
+612 KDVKAIEALGHTL

-632 PATVEAAGSRHKE
+632 PATVETAGSRHKE
-645 CTVCKAVLEKE
+645 CETCGAILEKE
-656 EIKKLEQYSILD
+656 EIKKLELPAYKIID
-668 GAGSTWESKE
+668 GAESTWTQNTNTDGS
-678 NETSSDDKPSE
+678 
-689 YKPENE
+689 
-695 TLSIRGSGEVTKFVE
+695 LVIRGDGAIANFKEVRVDGVVID
-710 VKVDDKV
+710 VKN
-717 VAPEYYTVTEGSTII
+717 YTVTEGSTII
-732 TLKAEYLRTLSAGNH
+732 TLKTEYLKTLPAGKH
-747 TFEIAWTDGFAAT
+747 TFEIAWIDGSAAT
-760 YFTVARNT
+760 YFTVAGST
-768 VEEDKKP
+768 TEEDNKLEDNKV
-775 EDKKDEGNIE
+775 EDNTIDDKKA
-785 KDKKTEDN
+785 EDN

-798 LSAADSNA
+798 RSDVDSNA
-806 SVKTGDTTDVR
+806 SLKTGDTTDIR
-817 LWLLL
+817 LWLILL
-822 LVSTLTV
+822 MSALTI
-829 MTGLM
+829 MTGLT
-834 VEIKGEK
+834 VKSKRNDCE

>member
-1 MRKVKVSISLKRLFS
+1 MRKVNVSNSLRKLFS
-16 IIMISIFI
+16 IIMVSIFI

-38 VQDGSKSNPYIVT
+38 VQDGSKNNPYIVT
-51 NFEEFK
+51 SFKEFK
-57 KGINKGYIKLA
+57 NGILKQGYIKLA
-68 NDIDFTKYIYM
+68 NDIDFSEYIYM
-79 EVDSSYK
+79 EVDSSYR

-99 TRNSRYEYGIS
+99 KRYSYNSYGIGLR
-110 VKNKSSSG
+110 NESG
-118 CGLFEITD
+118 TGGGLFEITD
-126 SNPSAVHEGYVNSE
+126 SNPSAVHEGYINSE
-140 GEPLTG
+140 NESLTG

-158 SAGGTTC
+158 SAGGVTC
-165 CLSISNL
+165 CLSINNL

-190 SCINKIGAN
+190 SCIDKFGEN

-214 NHWASCV
+214 NYWASCV
-221 WVGIARSDNRKDAC
+221 WVGTSRSDNRNDQC

-260 VIKNCLFENNK
+260 VIKNCLFENNE

-277 LSVSHY
+277 VNVSHY

-292 VTGNVCA
+292 ITGNICT
-299 SDEEDEYTT
+299 SDEEDDSTT
-308 AGIFI
+308 AGICI
-313 DSCGK
+313 DACGK

-330 TYNNKENNLIFNF
+330 TYNNKENNLIFYPH
-343 NGIDRFPIVLGER
+343 GIKRFLIVLGEQ
-356 FDAVSKAGLKVSKDA
+356 FDEASKVGLKVRKDA
-371 INYAYKVIENIGEF
+371 INYAYDVIENIGEF
-385 KECFVC
+385 KESFVC
-391 DHENGELYVEAGKLY
+391 DHENGELYVEDGKLC

-426 VMPGHIEYYTCTGCD
+426 IRPGNIEYYTCTGCD

-470 TKPAACTESGV
+470 TKPATCTESGV

-558 RGSVKHACDICGYIE
+558 RGSVKRACDICGYIE

-612 KDVKTIEALGHTL
+612 KDVKAIEASGHTL

-632 PATVEAAGSRHKE
+632 PATVETAGSRHKE
-645 CTVCKAVLEKE
+645 CETCGAILEKE
-656 EIKKLEQYSILD
+656 EIKKLELPAYKIID
-668 GAGSTWESKE
+668 GAESTWTQNTNTDGS
-678 NETSSDDKPSE
+678 
-689 YKPENE
+689 
-695 TLSIRGSGEVTKFVE
+695 LVIRGDGAIANFKEVRVDGVVID
-710 VKVDDKV
+710 VKN
-717 VAPEYYTVTEGSTII
+717 YTVTEGSTII
-732 TLKAEYLRTLSAGNH
+732 TLKTEYLKTLPAGKH
-747 TFEIAWTDGFAAT
+747 TFEIAWTDGSAAT
-760 YFTVARNT
+760 YFTVAGST
-768 VEEDKKP
+768 TEEDNKLEDNKV
-775 EDKKDEGNIE
+775 EDNTIDDKKA
-785 KDKKTEDN
+785 EDN

-798 LSAADSNA
+798 RSDVDSNA
-806 SVKTGDTTDVR
+806 SLKTGDTTDIR
-817 LWLLL
+817 LWLILL
-822 LVSTLTV
+822 MSALTI
-829 MTGLM
+829 MTGLT
-834 VEIKGEK
+834 VKSKRNDCE

>member
-1 MRKVKVSISLKRLFS
+1 MRKVNMSNSLRKLFS
-16 IIMISIFI
+16 MIMVSIFI
-24 IAAMPVDYIRADEP
+24 IAAMPADYIRADEP
-38 VQDGSKSNPYIVT
+38 VQDGSKNNPYIVT
-51 NFEEFK
+51 NFKEFQN
-57 KGINKGYIKLA
+57 GISKKGYIKLA
-68 NDIDFTKYIYM
+68 KDIDFTQYIYM

-99 TRNSRYEYGIS
+99 KRYNYYSYGIAIR
-110 VKNKSSSG
+110 NTSSTG
-118 CGLFEITD
+118 GLFEITD

-146 GIITGFRYDMDS
+146 GIITGFRYDMNS

-165 CLSISNL
+165 CLSINNL
-172 NCVLEGVTF
+172 NCVLDGVTF
-181 YDNTTGGGG
+181 FDNTTGGGG
-190 SCINKIGAN
+190 SCIDKFGEN

-214 NHWASCV
+214 NYWASCV
-221 WVGIARSDNRKDAC
+221 WVGTSRSDNRNDQC

-260 VIKNCLFENNK
+260 VIKNCLFENNE

-277 LSVSHY
+277 VNVSHY

-292 VTGNVCA
+292 ITGNICTA
-299 SDEEDEYTT
+299 DEEDDSTT
-308 AGIFI
+308 AGICI
-313 DSCGK
+313 DACGK

-330 TYNNKENNLIFNF
+330 TYNNKENNLIFYPH
-343 NGIDRFPIVLGER
+343 GIDRFLIVLGEQ
-356 FDAVSKAGLKVSKDA
+356 FDAASKVGLKVRKDA
-371 INYAYKVIENIGEF
+371 INYAYDVIENIGEF
-385 KECFVC
+385 KESFVC
-391 DHENGELYVEAGKLY
+391 DHENGELYVEDGKLY

-426 VMPGHIEYYTCTGCD
+426 IRTGHIEYYTCTGCD

-558 RGSVKHACDICGYIE
+558 RGSVKRACDICGYIE

-612 KDVKTIEALGHTL
+612 KDVKAIEALGHTL

-632 PATVEAAGSRHKE
+632 PATVETAGSRHKE
-645 CTVCKAVLEKE
+645 CETCGAILEKE
-656 EIKKLEQYSILD
+656 EIKKLELPAYKIID
-668 GAGSTWESKE
+668 GAESTWTQNTNTDGS
-678 NETSSDDKPSE
+678 
-689 YKPENE
+689 
-695 TLSIRGSGEVTKFVE
+695 LVIRGDGAIANFKEVRVDGVVID
-710 VKVDDKV
+710 VKN
-717 VAPEYYTVTEGSTII
+717 YTVTEGSTII
-732 TLKAEYLRTLSAGNH
+732 TLKTEYLKTLPAGKH
-747 TFEIAWTDGFAAT
+747 TFEIAWIDGSAAT
-760 YFTVARNT
+760 YFTVAGST
-768 VEEDKKP
+768 TEEDNKLEDNKV
-775 EDKKDEGNIE
+775 EDNTIDDKKA
-785 KDKKTEDN
+785 EDN

-798 LSAADSNA
+798 RSDVDSNA
-806 SVKTGDTTDVR
+806 SLKTGDTTDIR
-817 LWLLL
+817 LWLILL
-822 LVSTLTV
+822 MSALTI
-829 MTGLM
+829 MTGLT
-834 VEIKGEK
+834 VKSKRNDCE

>member
-1 MRKVKVSISLKRLFS
+1 MRKVNVSNSLRKLFS
-16 IIMISIFI
+16 IIMVSIFI

-38 VQDGSKSNPYIVT
+38 VQDGSKNNPYIVT
-51 NFEEFK
+51 SFKEFK
-57 KGINKGYIKLA
+57 NGILKQGYIKLA
-68 NDIDFTKYIYM
+68 NDIDFSEYIYM
-79 EVDSSYK
+79 EVDSSYR

-99 TRNSRYEYGIS
+99 KRYSYNSYGIGLR
-110 VKNKSSSG
+110 NESG
-118 CGLFEITD
+118 TGGGLFEITD
-126 SNPSAVHEGYVNSE
+126 SNPSAVHEGYINSE
-140 GEPLTG
+140 NESLTG

-158 SAGGTTC
+158 SAGGVTC
-165 CLSISNL
+165 CLSINNL

-190 SCINKIGAN
+190 SCIDKFGEN

-214 NHWASCV
+214 NYWASCV
-221 WVGIARSDNRKDAC
+221 WVGTSRSDNRNDQC

-260 VIKNCLFENNK
+260 VIKNCLFENNE

-277 LSVSHY
+277 VNVSHY

-292 VTGNVCA
+292 ITGNICT
-299 SDEEDEYTT
+299 SDEEDDSTT
-308 AGIFI
+308 AGICI
-313 DSCGK
+313 DACGK

-330 TYNNKENNLIFNF
+330 TYNNKENNLIFYPH
-343 NGIDRFPIVLGER
+343 GIKRFLIVLGEQ
-356 FDAVSKAGLKVSKDA
+356 FDEASKVGLKVRKDA
-371 INYAYKVIENIGEF
+371 INYAYDVIENIGEF
-385 KECFVC
+385 KESFVC
-391 DHENGELYVEAGKLY
+391 DHENGELYVEDGKLC

-426 VMPGHIEYYTCTGCD
+426 IRPGNIEYYTCTGCD

-470 TKPAACTESGV
+470 TKPATCTESGV

-510 AATCTTAGKTAG
+510 EATCTTAGKTAG

-558 RGSVKHACDICGYIE
+558 RGSVKRACDICGYIE

-612 KDVKTIEALGHTL
+612 KDVKAIEALGHTL

-632 PATVEAAGSRHKE
+632 PATVETAGSRHKE
-645 CTVCKAVLEKE
+645 CETCGAILEKE
-656 EIKKLEQYSILD
+656 EIKKLELPAYKIID
-668 GAGSTWESKE
+668 GAESTWTQNTNTDGS
-678 NETSSDDKPSE
+678 
-689 YKPENE
+689 
-695 TLSIRGSGEVTKFVE
+695 LVIRGDGAIANFKEVRVDGVVID
-710 VKVDDKV
+710 VKN
-717 VAPEYYTVTEGSTII
+717 YTVTEGSTII
-732 TLKAEYLRTLSAGNH
+732 TLKTEYLKTLPAGKH
-747 TFEIAWTDGFAAT
+747 TFEIAWIDGSAAT
-760 YFTVARNT
+760 YFTVAGST
-768 VEEDKKP
+768 TEEDNKLEDNKV
-775 EDKKDEGNIE
+775 EDNKVEDNTIDDKKA
-785 KDKKTEDN
+785 EDN

-798 LSAADSNA
+798 KSDVDSNA
-806 SVKTGDTTDVR
+806 SLKTGDTTDIR
-817 LWLLL
+817 LWLILL
-822 LVSTLTV
+822 MSALTI
-829 MTGLM
+829 MTGLT
-834 VEIKGEK
+834 VKSKRNDCE

>member
-1 MRKVKVSISLKRLFS
+1 MRKVNVSNSLRKLFS
-16 IIMISIFI
+16 IIMVSIFI

-38 VQDGSKSNPYIVT
+38 VQDGSKNNPYIVT
-51 NFEEFK
+51 SFKEFK
-57 KGINKGYIKLA
+57 NGILKQGYIKLA
-68 NDIDFTKYIYM
+68 NDIDFSEYIYM
-79 EVDSSYK
+79 EVDSSYR

-99 TRNSRYEYGIS
+99 KRYSYNSYGIGLR
-110 VKNKSSSG
+110 NESG
-118 CGLFEITD
+118 TGGLFEITD
-126 SNPSAVHEGYVNSE
+126 SNPSAVHEGYINSE
-140 GEPLTG
+140 NESLTG

-158 SAGGTTC
+158 SAGGVTC
-165 CLSISNL
+165 CLSINNL

-190 SCINKIGAN
+190 SCIDKFGEN

-214 NHWASCV
+214 NYWASCV
-221 WVGIARSDNRKDAC
+221 WVGTSRSDNRNDQC

-260 VIKNCLFENNK
+260 VIKNCLFENNE

-277 LSVSHY
+277 VNVSHY

-292 VTGNVCA
+292 ITGNICT
-299 SDEEDEYTT
+299 SDEEGDSTT
-308 AGIFI
+308 AGICI
-313 DSCGK
+313 DACGK

-330 TYNNKENNLIFNF
+330 TYNNKENNLIFYPH
-343 NGIDRFPIVLGER
+343 GIKRFLIVLGEQ
-356 FDAVSKAGLKVSKDA
+356 FDEASKVGLKVRKDA
-371 INYAYKVIENIGEF
+371 INYAYDVIENIGEF
-385 KECFVC
+385 KESFVC
-391 DHENGELYVEAGKLY
+391 DHENGELYVEDGKLC

-413 KKDLHKSRVEATC
+413 KKDIHKSRVEATC
-426 VMPGHIEYYTCTGCD
+426 IRPGNIEYYTCTGCD

-558 RGSVKHACDICGYIE
+558 RGSVKRACDICGYIE

-612 KDVKTIEALGHTL
+612 KDVKAIEASGHTL

-632 PATVEAAGSRHKE
+632 PATVETAGSRHKE
-645 CTVCKAVLEKE
+645 CETCGAILEKE
-656 EIKKLEQYSILD
+656 EIKKLELPAYKIID
-668 GAGSTWESKE
+668 GAESTWTQNTNTDGS
-678 NETSSDDKPSE
+678 
-689 YKPENE
+689 
-695 TLSIRGSGEVTKFVE
+695 LVIRGDGAIAKFKEVRVDGVVID
-710 VKVDDKV
+710 VKN
-717 VAPEYYTVTEGSTII
+717 YTVTEGSTII
-732 TLKAEYLRTLSAGNH
+732 TLKTEYLKTLPAGKH
-747 TFEIAWTDGFAAT
+747 TFEIAWIDGSAAT
-760 YFTVARNT
+760 YFTVAGST
-768 VEEDKKP
+768 TEEDNKLEDNKV
-775 EDKKDEGNIE
+775 EDNTIDDKKA
-785 KDKKTEDN
+785 EDN

-798 LSAADSNA
+798 RSDVDSNA
-806 SVKTGDTTDVR
+806 SLKTGDTTDIR
-817 LWLLL
+817 LWLILL
-822 LVSTLTV
+822 MSALTI
-829 MTGLM
+829 MTGLT
-834 VEIKGEK
+834 VKSKRNDCE

>member
-1 MRKVKVSISLKRLFS
+1 
-16 IIMISIFI
+16 
-24 IAAMPVDYIRADEP
+24 
-38 VQDGSKSNPYIVT
+38 
-51 NFEEFK
+51 
-57 KGINKGYIKLA
+57 
-68 NDIDFTKYIYM
+68 
-79 EVDSSYK
+79 
-86 GGIDLNGHILNFE
+86 
-99 TRNSRYEYGIS
+99 
-110 VKNKSSSG
+110 
-118 CGLFEITD
+118 
-126 SNPSAVHEGYVNSE
+126 
-140 GEPLTG
+140 
-146 GIITGFRYDMDS
+146 MD
-158 SAGGTTC
+158 
-165 CLSISNL
+165 
-172 NCVLEGVTF
+172 GVTF
-181 YDNTTGGGG
+181 FDNTTGGGG
-190 SCINKIGAN
+190 SCIDKFGEN

-214 NHWASCV
+214 NYWASCV
-221 WVGIARSDNRKDAC
+221 WVGTSRSDSRNDQC

-260 VIKNCLFENNK
+260 VIKNCLFENNE

-277 LSVSHY
+277 VNVSHY

-292 VTGNVCA
+292 ITGNICT
-299 SDEEDEYTT
+299 SDEEDDSTT
-308 AGIFI
+308 AGICI
-313 DSCGK
+313 DVCGK

-330 TYNNKENNLIFNF
+330 TYNNKENNLIFYPH
-343 NGIDRFPIVLGER
+343 GIKRFLIVLGEQ
-356 FDAVSKAGLKVSKDA
+356 FDEASKVGLKVRKDA
-371 INYAYKVIENIGEF
+371 INYAYDVIENIGEF
-385 KECFVC
+385 KESFVC
-391 DHENGELYVEAGKLY
+391 DHENGELYVEDGKLC

-426 VMPGHIEYYTCTGCD
+426 IRPGNIEYYTCTGCD

-470 TKPAACTESGV
+470 TKPATCTESGV

-558 RGSVKHACDICGYIE
+558 RGSVKRACDICGYIE

-612 KDVKTIEALGHTL
+612 KDVKAIEALGHTL

-632 PATVEAAGSRHKE
+632 PATVETAGSRHKE
-645 CTVCKAVLEKE
+645 CETCGAILEKE
-656 EIKKLEQYSILD
+656 EIKKLELPAYKIID
-668 GAGSTWESKE
+668 GAESTWTQNTNTDGS
-678 NETSSDDKPSE
+678 
-689 YKPENE
+689 
-695 TLSIRGSGEVTKFVE
+695 LVIRGDGAIANFKEVRVDGVVID
-710 VKVDDKV
+710 VKN
-717 VAPEYYTVTEGSTII
+717 YTVTEGSTII
-732 TLKAEYLRTLSAGNH
+732 TLKTEYLKTLPAGKH
-747 TFEIAWTDGFAAT
+747 TFEIAWIDGSAAT
-760 YFTVARNT
+760 YFTVAGST
-768 VEEDKKP
+768 TEEDNKLEDNKV
-775 EDKKDEGNIE
+775 EDNTIDDKKA
-785 KDKKTEDN
+785 EDN

-798 LSAADSNA
+798 KSDVDSNA
-806 SVKTGDTTDVR
+806 SLKTGDTTDIR
-817 LWLLL
+817 LWLILL
-822 LVSTLTV
+822 MSALTI
-829 MTGLM
+829 MTGLT
-834 VEIKGEK
+834 VKSKRNDCE

>member
-1 MRKVKVSISLKRLFS
+1 MRKVNVSNSLRKLFS
-16 IIMISIFI
+16 IIMVSIFI

-38 VQDGSKSNPYIVT
+38 VQDGSKNNPYIVT
-51 NFEEFK
+51 SFKEFK
-57 KGINKGYIKLA
+57 NGILKQGYIKLA
-68 NDIDFTKYIYM
+68 NDIDFSEYIYM
-79 EVDSSYK
+79 EVDSSYR

-99 TRNSRYEYGIS
+99 KRYSYNSYGIGLR
-110 VKNKSSSG
+110 NESG
-118 CGLFEITD
+118 TVGGLFEITD
-126 SNPSAVHEGYVNSE
+126 SNPSAVHEGYINSE
-140 GEPLTG
+140 NESLTG

-158 SAGGTTC
+158 SAGGVTC
-165 CLSISNL
+165 CLSINNL

-190 SCINKIGAN
+190 SCIDKFGEN

-214 NHWASCV
+214 NYWASCV
-221 WVGIARSDNRKDAC
+221 WVGTSRSDNRNDQC

-260 VIKNCLFENNK
+260 VIKNCLFENNE

-277 LSVSHY
+277 VNVSHY

-292 VTGNVCA
+292 ITGNICT
-299 SDEEDEYTT
+299 SDEEDDSTT
-308 AGIFI
+308 AGICI
-313 DSCGK
+313 DACGK

-330 TYNNKENNLIFNF
+330 TYNNKENNLIFYPH
-343 NGIDRFPIVLGER
+343 GIKRFLIVLGEQ
-356 FDAVSKAGLKVSKDA
+356 FDEASKVGLKVRKDA
-371 INYAYKVIENIGEF
+371 INYAYDVIENIGEF
-385 KECFVC
+385 KESFVC
-391 DHENGELYVEAGKLY
+391 DHENGELYVEDGKLC

-426 VMPGHIEYYTCTGCD
+426 IRPGNIEYYTCTGCD

-470 TKPAACTESGV
+470 TKPATCTESGV

-558 RGSVKHACDICGYIE
+558 RGSVKRACDICGYIE

-612 KDVKTIEALGHTL
+612 KDVKAIEALGHTL

-632 PATVEAAGSRHKE
+632 PATVETAGSRHKE
-645 CTVCKAVLEKE
+645 CETCGAILEKE
-656 EIKKLEQYSILD
+656 EIKKLELPAYKIID
-668 GAGSTWESKE
+668 GAESTWTQNTNTDGS
-678 NETSSDDKPSE
+678 
-689 YKPENE
+689 
-695 TLSIRGSGEVTKFVE
+695 LVIRGDGAIANFKEVRVDGVVID
-710 VKVDDKV
+710 VKN
-717 VAPEYYTVTEGSTII
+717 YTVTEGSTII
-732 TLKAEYLRTLSAGNH
+732 TLKTEYLKTLPAGKH
-747 TFEIAWTDGFAAT
+747 TFEIAWIDGSAAT
-760 YFTVARNT
+760 YFTVAGST
-768 VEEDKKP
+768 TEEDNKLEDNKV
-775 EDKKDEGNIE
+775 EDNTIDDKKA
-785 KDKKTEDN
+785 EDN

-798 LSAADSNA
+798 KSDVDSNA
-806 SVKTGDTTDVR
+806 SLKTGDTTDIR
-817 LWLLL
+817 LWLILL
-822 LVSTLTV
+822 MSALTI
-829 MTGLM
+829 MTGLT
-834 VEIKGEK
+834 VKSKRNDCE

>member
-1 MRKVKVSISLKRLFS
+1 MRKVNVSNSLRKLFS
-16 IIMISIFI
+16 IIMVSIFI

-38 VQDGSKSNPYIVT
+38 VQDGSKNNPYIVT
-51 NFEEFK
+51 SFKEFK
-57 KGINKGYIKLA
+57 NGILKQGYIKLA
-68 NDIDFTKYIYM
+68 NDIDFSEYIYM
-79 EVDSSYK
+79 EVDSSYR

-99 TRNSRYEYGIS
+99 KRYSYNSYGIGLR
-110 VKNKSSSG
+110 NESG
-118 CGLFEITD
+118 TGGGLFEITD
-126 SNPSAVHEGYVNSE
+126 SNPSAVHEGYINSE
-140 GEPLTG
+140 NESLTG

-158 SAGGTTC
+158 SAGGVTC
-165 CLSISNL
+165 CLSINNL

-190 SCINKIGAN
+190 SCIDKFGEN

-214 NHWASCV
+214 NYWASCV
-221 WVGIARSDNRKDAC
+221 WVGTSRSDNRNDQC

-260 VIKNCLFENNK
+260 VIKNCLFENNE

-277 LSVSHY
+277 VNVSHY

-292 VTGNVCA
+292 ITGNICT
-299 SDEEDEYTT
+299 SDEEDDSTT
-308 AGIFI
+308 AGICI
-313 DSCGK
+313 DACGK

-330 TYNNKENNLIFNF
+330 TYNNKENNLIFYPH
-343 NGIDRFPIVLGER
+343 GIKRFLIVLGEQ
-356 FDAVSKAGLKVSKDA
+356 FDEASKVGLKVRKDA
-371 INYAYKVIENIGEF
+371 INYAYDVIENIGEF
-385 KECFVC
+385 KESFVC
-391 DHENGELYVEAGKLY
+391 DHENGELYVEDGKLC

-426 VMPGHIEYYTCTGCD
+426 IRPGNIEYYTCTGCD

-470 TKPAACTESGV
+470 TKPATCTESGV

-558 RGSVKHACDICGYIE
+558 RGSVKRACDICGYIE

-606 RNCREV
+606 RNCEEV
-612 KDVKTIEALGHTL
+612 KDSKVIEASGHTL

-632 PATVEAAGSRHKE
+632 PATVETAGSRHKE
-645 CTVCKAVLEKE
+645 CETCGAILEKE
-656 EIKKLEQYSILD
+656 EIKKLELPAYKIID
-668 GAGSTWESKE
+668 GAESTWTQNTNTDGS
-678 NETSSDDKPSE
+678 
-689 YKPENE
+689 
-695 TLSIRGSGEVTKFVE
+695 LVIRGDGAIAKFKEVRVDGVVID
-710 VKVDDKV
+710 VKN
-717 VAPEYYTVTEGSTII
+717 YTVTEGSTII
-732 TLKAEYLRTLSAGNH
+732 TLKTEYLKTLPAGKH
-747 TFEIAWTDGFAAT
+747 TFEIAWIDGSAAT
-760 YFTVARNT
+760 YFTVAGST
-768 VEEDKKP
+768 TEEDNKV
-775 EDKKDEGNIE
+775 EDNTIDDKKA
-785 KDKKTEDN
+785 EDN

-798 LSAADSNA
+798 RSDVDSNA
-806 SVKTGDTTDVR
+806 SLKTGDTTDIR
-817 LWLLL
+817 LWLILL
-822 LVSTLTV
+822 MSALTI
-829 MTGLM
+829 MTGLT
-834 VEIKGEK
+834 VKSKRNDCE

>member
-1 MRKVKVSISLKRLFS
+1 MHMRKVNVSNSLRKLFS
-16 IIMISIFI
+16 IIMVSIFI

-38 VQDGSKSNPYIVT
+38 VQDGSKNNPYIVT
-51 NFEEFK
+51 SFKEFK
-57 KGINKGYIKLA
+57 NGILKQGYIKLA
-68 NDIDFTKYIYM
+68 NDIDFSEYIYM
-79 EVDSSYK
+79 EVDSSYR

-99 TRNSRYEYGIS
+99 KRYSYNSYGIGLR
-110 VKNKSSSG
+110 NESG
-118 CGLFEITD
+118 TGGGLFEITD
-126 SNPSAVHEGYVNSE
+126 SNPSAVHEGYINSE
-140 GEPLTG
+140 NESLTG

-158 SAGGTTC
+158 SAGGVTC
-165 CLSISNL
+165 CLSINNL

-190 SCINKIGAN
+190 SCIDKFGEN

-214 NHWASCV
+214 NYWASCV
-221 WVGIARSDNRKDAC
+221 WVGTSRSDNRNDQC

-260 VIKNCLFENNK
+260 VIKNCLFENNE

-277 LSVSHY
+277 VNVSHY

-292 VTGNVCA
+292 ITGNICT
-299 SDEEDEYTT
+299 SDEEDDSTT
-308 AGIFI
+308 AGICI
-313 DSCGK
+313 DACGK

-330 TYNNKENNLIFNF
+330 TYNNKENNLIFYPH
-343 NGIDRFPIVLGER
+343 GIKRFLIVLGEQ
-356 FDAVSKAGLKVSKDA
+356 FDEASKVGLKVRKDA
-371 INYAYKVIENIGEF
+371 INYAYDVIENIGEF
-385 KECFVC
+385 KESFVC
-391 DHENGELYVEAGKLY
+391 DHENGELYVEDGKLC

-426 VMPGHIEYYTCTGCD
+426 VIPGHIEYYTCTGCD
-441 KLLDKDGQE
+441 KLLDEEGKE
-450 ITEDIEIPAL
+450 ITESIEIPAL

-470 TKPAACTESGV
+470 TKPATCTESGV

-558 RGSVKHACDICGYIE
+558 RGSVKRACDICGYIE

-612 KDVKTIEALGHTL
+612 KDVKAIEALGHTL

-632 PATVEAAGSRHKE
+632 PATVETAGSRHKE
-645 CTVCKAVLEKE
+645 CETCGAILEKE
-656 EIKKLEQYSILD
+656 EIKKLELPAYKIID
-668 GAGSTWESKE
+668 GAESTWTQNTNTDGS
-678 NETSSDDKPSE
+678 
-689 YKPENE
+689 
-695 TLSIRGSGEVTKFVE
+695 LVIRGDGAIAKFKEVRVDGVVID
-710 VKVDDKV
+710 VKN
-717 VAPEYYTVTEGSTII
+717 YTVTEGSTII
-732 TLKAEYLRTLSAGNH
+732 TLKTEYLKTLPAGKH
-747 TFEIAWTDGFAAT
+747 TFEIAWTDGSAAT
-760 YFTVARNT
+760 YFTVAGST
-768 VEEDKKP
+768 TEEDNKLEDNKV
-775 EDKKDEGNIE
+775 EDNTIDDKKA
-785 KDKKTEDN
+785 EDN

-798 LSAADSNA
+798 RSDVDSNA
-806 SVKTGDTTDVR
+806 SLKTGDTTDIR
-817 LWLLL
+817 LWLILL
-822 LVSTLTV
+822 MSALTI
-829 MTGLM
+829 MTGLT
-834 VEIKGEK
+834 VKSKRNDCE

>member
-1 MRKVKVSISLKRLFS
+1 MRKVNVSNSLRKLFS
-16 IIMISIFI
+16 IIMVSIFI

-38 VQDGSKSNPYIVT
+38 VQDGSKNNPYIVT
-51 NFEEFK
+51 SFKEFK
-57 KGINKGYIKLA
+57 NGILKQGYIKLA
-68 NDIDFTKYIYM
+68 NDIDFSEYIYM
-79 EVDSSYK
+79 EVDSSYR

-99 TRNSRYEYGIS
+99 KRYSYNSYGIGLR
-110 VKNKSSSG
+110 NESG
-118 CGLFEITD
+118 TGGGLFEITD
-126 SNPSAVHEGYVNSE
+126 SNPSAVHEGYINSE
-140 GEPLTG
+140 NESLTG

-158 SAGGTTC
+158 SAGGVTC
-165 CLSISNL
+165 CLSINNL

-190 SCINKIGAN
+190 SCIDKFGEN

-214 NHWASCV
+214 NYWASCV
-221 WVGIARSDNRKDAC
+221 WVGTSRSDNRNDQC

-260 VIKNCLFENNK
+260 VIKNCLFENNE

-277 LSVSHY
+277 VNVSHY

-292 VTGNVCA
+292 ITGNICT
-299 SDEEDEYTT
+299 SDEEDDSTT
-308 AGIFI
+308 AGICI
-313 DSCGK
+313 DACGK

-330 TYNNKENNLIFNF
+330 TYNNKENNLIFYPH
-343 NGIDRFPIVLGER
+343 GIKRFLIVLGEQ
-356 FDAVSKAGLKVSKDA
+356 FDEASKVGLKVRKDA
-371 INYAYKVIENIGEF
+371 INYAYDVIENIGEF
-385 KECFVC
+385 KESFVC
-391 DHENGELYVEAGKLY
+391 DHENGELYVEDGKLC

-426 VMPGHIEYYTCTGCD
+426 IRPGNIEYYTCTGCD

-470 TKPAACTESGV
+470 TKPATCTESGV

-558 RGSVKHACDICGYIE
+558 RGSVKRACDICGYIE

-592 QPTCTETG
+592 QPTYTETG

-612 KDVKTIEALGHTL
+612 KDSKVIETSGHTL

-632 PATVEAAGSRHKE
+632 PATVETAGSRHKE
-645 CTVCKAVLEKE
+645 CETCGAILEKE
-656 EIKKLEQYSILD
+656 EIKKLELPAYKIID
-668 GAGSTWESKE
+668 GAESTWTQNTNTDGS
-678 NETSSDDKPSE
+678 
-689 YKPENE
+689 
-695 TLSIRGSGEVTKFVE
+695 LVIRGDGAIANFKEVRVDGVVID
-710 VKVDDKV
+710 VKN
-717 VAPEYYTVTEGSTII
+717 YTVTEGSTII
-732 TLKAEYLRTLSAGNH
+732 TLKTEYLKTLPAGKH
-747 TFEIAWTDGFAAT
+747 TFEIAWIDGSAAT
-760 YFTVARNT
+760 YFTVAGST
-768 VEEDKKP
+768 TEEDNKLEDNKV
-775 EDKKDEGNIE
+775 EDNTIDDKKA
-785 KDKKTEDN
+785 EDN

-798 LSAADSNA
+798 KSDVDSNA
-806 SVKTGDTTDVR
+806 SLKTGDTTDIR
-817 LWLLL
+817 LWLILL
-822 LVSTLTV
+822 MSALTI
-829 MTGLM
+829 MTGLT
-834 VEIKGEK
+834 VKSKRNDCE

>member
-1 MRKVKVSISLKRLFS
+1 MRKVNVSNSLRKLFS
-16 IIMISIFI
+16 IIMVSIFI

-38 VQDGSKSNPYIVT
+38 VQDGSKNNPYIVT
-51 NFEEFK
+51 SFKEFK
-57 KGINKGYIKLA
+57 NGILKQGYIKLA
-68 NDIDFTKYIYM
+68 NDIDFSEYIYM
-79 EVDSSYK
+79 EVDSSYR

-99 TRNSRYEYGIS
+99 KRYSYNSYGIGLR
-110 VKNKSSSG
+110 NESG
-118 CGLFEITD
+118 TGGGLFEITD
-126 SNPSAVHEGYVNSE
+126 SNPSVVHEGYINSE
-140 GEPLTG
+140 NESLTG

-158 SAGGTTC
+158 SAGGVTC
-165 CLSISNL
+165 CLSINNL

-190 SCINKIGAN
+190 SCIDKFGEN

-214 NHWASCV
+214 NYWASCV
-221 WVGIARSDNRKDAC
+221 WVGTSRSDNRNDQC

-260 VIKNCLFENNK
+260 VIKNCLFENNE

-277 LSVSHY
+277 VNVSHY

-292 VTGNVCA
+292 ITGNICT
-299 SDEEDEYTT
+299 SDEEDDSTT
-308 AGIFI
+308 AGICI
-313 DSCGK
+313 DACGK

-330 TYNNKENNLIFNF
+330 TYNNKENNLIFYPH
-343 NGIDRFPIVLGER
+343 GIKRFLIVLGEQ
-356 FDAVSKAGLKVSKDA
+356 FDEASKVGLKVRKDA
-371 INYAYKVIENIGEF
+371 INYAYDVIENIGEF
-385 KECFVC
+385 KESFVC
-391 DHENGELYVEAGKLY
+391 DHENGELYVEDGKLC

-426 VMPGHIEYYTCTGCD
+426 IRPGNIEYYTCTGCD

-450 ITEDIEIPAL
+450 ITEDIEIPAV

-470 TKPAACTESGV
+470 TKPATCTESGV

-558 RGSVKHACDICGYIE
+558 RGSVKRACDICGYIE

-612 KDVKTIEALGHTL
+612 KDVKAIEALGHTL

-632 PATVEAAGSRHKE
+632 PATVETAGSRHKE
-645 CTVCKAVLEKE
+645 CETCGAILEKE
-656 EIKKLEQYSILD
+656 EIKKLELPAYKIID
-668 GAGSTWESKE
+668 GAESTWTQNTNTDGS
-678 NETSSDDKPSE
+678 
-689 YKPENE
+689 
-695 TLSIRGSGEVTKFVE
+695 LVIRGDGAIANFKEVRVDGVVID
-710 VKVDDKV
+710 VKN
-717 VAPEYYTVTEGSTII
+717 YTVTEGSTII
-732 TLKAEYLRTLSAGNH
+732 TLKTEYLKTLPAGKH
-747 TFEIAWTDGFAAT
+747 TFEIAWIDGSAAT
-760 YFTVARNT
+760 YFTVAGST
-768 VEEDKKP
+768 TEEDNKLEDNKV
-775 EDKKDEGNIE
+775 EDNTIDDKKA
-785 KDKKTEDN
+785 EDN

-798 LSAADSNA
+798 KSDVDSNA
-806 SVKTGDTTDVR
+806 SLKTGDTTDIR
-817 LWLLL
+817 LWLILL
-822 LVSTLTV
+822 MSALTI
-829 MTGLM
+829 MTGLT
-834 VEIKGEK
+834 VKSKRNDCE

>member
-1 MRKVKVSISLKRLFS
+1 MHMRKVNVSNSLRKLFS
-16 IIMISIFI
+16 IIMVSIFI

-38 VQDGSKSNPYIVT
+38 VQDGSKNNPYIVT
-51 NFEEFK
+51 SFKEFK
-57 KGINKGYIKLA
+57 NGILKQGYIKLA
-68 NDIDFTKYIYM
+68 NDIDFSEYIYM
-79 EVDSSYK
+79 EVDSSYR

-99 TRNSRYEYGIS
+99 KRYSYNSYGIGLR
-110 VKNKSSSG
+110 NESG
-118 CGLFEITD
+118 TGGGLFEITD
-126 SNPSAVHEGYVNSE
+126 SNPSAVHEGYINSE
-140 GEPLTG
+140 NESLTG

-158 SAGGTTC
+158 SAGGVTC
-165 CLSISNL
+165 CLSINNL

-190 SCINKIGAN
+190 SCIDKFGEN

-214 NHWASCV
+214 NYWASCV
-221 WVGIARSDNRKDAC
+221 WVGTSRSDNRNDQC

-260 VIKNCLFENNK
+260 VIKNCLFENNE

-277 LSVSHY
+277 VNVSHY

-292 VTGNVCA
+292 ITGNICT
-299 SDEEDEYTT
+299 SDEEDDSTT
-308 AGIFI
+308 AGICI
-313 DSCGK
+313 DACGK

-330 TYNNKENNLIFNF
+330 TYNNKENNLIFYPH
-343 NGIDRFPIVLGER
+343 GIKRFLIVLGEQ
-356 FDAVSKAGLKVSKDA
+356 FDEASKVGLKVRKDA
-371 INYAYKVIENIGEF
+371 INYAYDVIENIGEF
-385 KECFVC
+385 KESFVC
-391 DHENGELYVEAGKLY
+391 DHENGELYVEDGKLC

-426 VMPGHIEYYTCTGCD
+426 IRPGNIEYYTCTGCD

-470 TKPAACTESGV
+470 TKPATCTESGV

-552 APTCMG
+552 APICMG
-558 RGSVKHACDICGYIE
+558 RGSVKRACDICGYIE

-592 QPTCTETG
+592 QPICTETG

-606 RNCREV
+606 RNCEEV
-612 KDVKTIEALGHTL
+612 KDSKVIEASGHTL

-632 PATVEAAGSRHKE
+632 PATVETAGSRHKE
-645 CTVCKAVLEKE
+645 CETCGAILEKE
-656 EIKKLEQYSILD
+656 EIKKLELPAYKIID
-668 GAGSTWESKE
+668 GAESTWTQNTNTDGS
-678 NETSSDDKPSE
+678 
-689 YKPENE
+689 
-695 TLSIRGSGEVTKFVE
+695 LVIRGDGAIAKFKEVRVDGVVID
-710 VKVDDKV
+710 VKN
-717 VAPEYYTVTEGSTII
+717 YTVTEGSTII
-732 TLKAEYLRTLSAGNH
+732 TLKTEYLKTLPAGKH
-747 TFEIAWTDGFAAT
+747 TFEIAWTDGSAAT
-760 YFTVARNT
+760 YFTVAGST
-768 VEEDKKP
+768 TEEDNKLEDNKV
-775 EDKKDEGNIE
+775 EDNTIDDKKA
-785 KDKKTEDN
+785 EDN

-798 LSAADSNA
+798 RSDVDSNA
-806 SVKTGDTTDVR
+806 SLKTGDTTDIR
-817 LWLLL
+817 LWLILL
-822 LVSTLTV
+822 MSALTI
-829 MTGLM
+829 MTGLT
-834 VEIKGEK
+834 VKSKRNDCE

>member
-1 MRKVKVSISLKRLFS
+1 MHMRKVNVSNSLRKLFS
-16 IIMISIFI
+16 IIMVSIFI

-38 VQDGSKSNPYIVT
+38 VQDGSKNNPYIVT
-51 NFEEFK
+51 SFKEFK
-57 KGINKGYIKLA
+57 NGILKQGYIKLA
-68 NDIDFTKYIYM
+68 NDIDFSEYIYM
-79 EVDSSYK
+79 EVDSSYR

-99 TRNSRYEYGIS
+99 KRYSYNSYGIGLR
-110 VKNKSSSG
+110 NESG
-118 CGLFEITD
+118 TGGGLFEITD
-126 SNPSAVHEGYVNSE
+126 SNPSAVHEGYINSE
-140 GEPLTG
+140 NESLTG

-158 SAGGTTC
+158 SAGGVTC
-165 CLSISNL
+165 CLSINNL

-190 SCINKIGAN
+190 SCIDKFGEN

-214 NHWASCV
+214 NYWASCV
-221 WVGIARSDNRKDAC
+221 WVGTSRSDNRNDQC

-260 VIKNCLFENNK
+260 VIKNCLFENNE

-277 LSVSHY
+277 VNVSHY

-292 VTGNVCA
+292 ITGNICT
-299 SDEEDEYTT
+299 SDEEDDSTT
-308 AGIFI
+308 AGICI
-313 DSCGK
+313 DVCGK

-330 TYNNKENNLIFNF
+330 TYNNKENNLIFYPH
-343 NGIDRFPIVLGER
+343 GIKRFLIVLGEQ
-356 FDAVSKAGLKVSKDA
+356 FDEASKVGLKVRKDA
-371 INYAYKVIENIGEF
+371 INYAYDVIENIGEF
-385 KECFVC
+385 KESFVC
-391 DHENGELYVEAGKLY
+391 DHENGELYVEDGKLC

-426 VMPGHIEYYTCTGCD
+426 IRPGNIEYYTCTGCD

-470 TKPAACTESGV
+470 TKPATCTESGV

-558 RGSVKHACDICGYIE
+558 RGSVKRACDICGYIE

-612 KDVKTIEALGHTL
+612 KDVKAIEALGHTL

-632 PATVEAAGSRHKE
+632 PATVETAGSRHKE
-645 CTVCKAVLEKE
+645 CETCGAILEKE
-656 EIKKLEQYSILD
+656 EIKKLELPAYKIID
-668 GAGSTWESKE
+668 GAESTWTQNTNTDGS
-678 NETSSDDKPSE
+678 
-689 YKPENE
+689 
-695 TLSIRGSGEVTKFVE
+695 LVIRGDGAIANFKEVRVDGVVID
-710 VKVDDKV
+710 VKN
-717 VAPEYYTVTEGSTII
+717 YTVTEGSTII
-732 TLKAEYLRTLSAGNH
+732 TLKTEYLKTLPAGKH
-747 TFEIAWTDGFAAT
+747 TFEIAWIDGSAAT
-760 YFTVARNT
+760 YFTVAGST
-768 VEEDKKP
+768 TEEDNKLEDNKV
-775 EDKKDEGNIE
+775 EDNTIDDKKA
-785 KDKKTEDN
+785 EDN

-798 LSAADSNA
+798 KSDVDSNA
-806 SVKTGDTTDVR
+806 SLKTGDTTDIR
-817 LWLLL
+817 LWLILL
-822 LVSTLTV
+822 MSALTI
-829 MTGLM
+829 MTGLT
-834 VEIKGEK
+834 VKSKRNDCE

>member
-1 MRKVKVSISLKRLFS
+1 MRKVNVSNSLRKLFS
-16 IIMISIFI
+16 IIMVSIFI

-38 VQDGSKSNPYIVT
+38 VQDGSKNNPYIVT
-51 NFEEFK
+51 SFKEFK
-57 KGINKGYIKLA
+57 NGILKQGYIKLA
-68 NDIDFTKYIYM
+68 NDIDFSEYIYM
-79 EVDSSYK
+79 EVDSSYR

-99 TRNSRYEYGIS
+99 KRYSYNSYGIGLR
-110 VKNKSSSG
+110 NESG
-118 CGLFEITD
+118 TGGGLFEITD
-126 SNPSAVHEGYVNSE
+126 SNPSAVHEGYINSE
-140 GEPLTG
+140 NESLTG

-158 SAGGTTC
+158 SAGGVTC
-165 CLSISNL
+165 CLSINNL

-190 SCINKIGAN
+190 SCIDKFGEN

-214 NHWASCV
+214 NYWASCV
-221 WVGIARSDNRKDAC
+221 WVGTSRSDNRNDQC

-260 VIKNCLFENNK
+260 VIKNCLFENNE

-277 LSVSHY
+277 VNVSHY

-292 VTGNVCA
+292 ITGNICT
-299 SDEEDEYTT
+299 SDEEDDSTT
-308 AGIFI
+308 AGICI
-313 DSCGK
+313 DACGK

-330 TYNNKENNLIFNF
+330 TYNNKENNLIFYPH
-343 NGIDRFPIVLGER
+343 GIKRFLIVLGEQ
-356 FDAVSKAGLKVSKDA
+356 FDEASKVGLKVRKDA
-371 INYAYKVIENIGEF
+371 INYAYDVIENIGEF
-385 KECFVC
+385 KESFVC
-391 DHENGELYVEAGKLY
+391 DHENGELYVEDGKLC

-426 VMPGHIEYYTCTGCD
+426 IRPGNIEYYTCTGCD

-470 TKPAACTESGV
+470 TKPATCTESGV

-510 AATCTTAGKTAG
+510 AATCTTAGKTAE

-558 RGSVKHACDICGYIE
+558 RGSVKRACDICGYIE

-612 KDVKTIEALGHTL
+612 KDVKAIEALGHTL

-632 PATVEAAGSRHKE
+632 PATVETAGSRHKE
-645 CTVCKAVLEKE
+645 CETCGAILEKE
-656 EIKKLEQYSILD
+656 EIKKLELPAYKIID
-668 GAGSTWESKE
+668 GAESTWTQNTNTDGS
-678 NETSSDDKPSE
+678 
-689 YKPENE
+689 
-695 TLSIRGSGEVTKFVE
+695 LVIRGDGAIAKFKEVRVDGVVID
-710 VKVDDKV
+710 VKN
-717 VAPEYYTVTEGSTII
+717 YTVTEGSTII
-732 TLKAEYLRTLSAGNH
+732 TLKTEYLKTLPAGKH
-747 TFEIAWTDGFAAT
+747 TFEIAWTDGSAAT
-760 YFTVARNT
+760 YFTVAGST
-768 VEEDKKP
+768 TEEDNKLEDNKV
-775 EDKKDEGNIE
+775 EDNTIDDKKA
-785 KDKKTEDN
+785 EDN

-798 LSAADSNA
+798 RSDVDSNA
-806 SVKTGDTTDVR
+806 SLKTGDTTDIR
-817 LWLLL
+817 LWLILL
-822 LVSTLTV
+822 MSALTI
-829 MTGLM
+829 MTGLT
-834 VEIKGEK
+834 VKSKRNDCE

>member
-1 MRKVKVSISLKRLFS
+1 MRKVNVSNSLRKLFS
-16 IIMISIFI
+16 IIMVSIFI

-38 VQDGSKSNPYIVT
+38 VQDGSKNNPYIVT
-51 NFEEFK
+51 SFKEFK
-57 KGINKGYIKLA
+57 NGILKQGYIKLA
-68 NDIDFTKYIYM
+68 NDIDFSEYIYM
-79 EVDSSYK
+79 EVDSSYR

-99 TRNSRYEYGIS
+99 KRYSYNSYGIGLR
-110 VKNKSSSG
+110 NESG
-118 CGLFEITD
+118 TGGGLFEITD
-126 SNPSAVHEGYVNSE
+126 SNPSAVHEGYINSE
-140 GEPLTG
+140 NESLTG

-158 SAGGTTC
+158 SAGGVTC
-165 CLSISNL
+165 CLSINNL

-190 SCINKIGAN
+190 SCIDKFGEN

-214 NHWASCV
+214 NYWASCV
-221 WVGIARSDNRKDAC
+221 WVGTSRSDNRNDQC

-260 VIKNCLFENNK
+260 VIKNCLFENNE

-277 LSVSHY
+277 VNVSHY

-292 VTGNVCA
+292 ITGNICT
-299 SDEEDEYTT
+299 SDEEDDSTT
-308 AGIFI
+308 AGICI
-313 DSCGK
+313 DACGK

-330 TYNNKENNLIFNF
+330 TYNNKENNLIFYPH
-343 NGIDRFPIVLGER
+343 GIKRFLIVLGEQ
-356 FDAVSKAGLKVSKDA
+356 FDEASKVGLKVRKDA
-371 INYAYKVIENIGEF
+371 INYAYDVIENIGEF
-385 KECFVC
+385 KESFVC
-391 DHENGELYVEAGKLY
+391 DHENGELYVEDGKLC

-426 VMPGHIEYYTCTGCD
+426 IRPGNIEYYTCTGCD

-470 TKPAACTESGV
+470 TKPATCTESGV

-489 KETEKETIPATGH
+489 KETEKETIPTTGH

-558 RGSVKHACDICGYIE
+558 RGSVKRACDICGYIE

-612 KDVKTIEALGHTL
+612 KDVKAIEALGHTL

-632 PATVEAAGSRHKE
+632 PATVETAGSRHKE
-645 CTVCKAVLEKE
+645 CETCGAILEKE
-656 EIKKLEQYSILD
+656 EIKKLELPAYKIID
-668 GAGSTWESKE
+668 GAESTWTQNTNTDGS
-678 NETSSDDKPSE
+678 
-689 YKPENE
+689 
-695 TLSIRGSGEVTKFVE
+695 LVIRGDGAIANFKEVRVDGVVID
-710 VKVDDKV
+710 VKN
-717 VAPEYYTVTEGSTII
+717 YTVTEGSTII
-732 TLKAEYLRTLSAGNH
+732 TLKTEYLKTLPAGKH
-747 TFEIAWTDGFAAT
+747 TFEIAWIDGSAAT
-760 YFTVARNT
+760 YFTVAGST
-768 VEEDKKP
+768 TEEDNKLEDNKV
-775 EDKKDEGNIE
+775 EDNKVEDNTIDDKKA
-785 KDKKTEDN
+785 EDN

-798 LSAADSNA
+798 KSDVDSNA
-806 SVKTGDTTDVR
+806 SLKTGDTTDIR
-817 LWLLL
+817 LWLILL
-822 LVSTLTV
+822 MSALTI
-829 MTGLM
+829 MTGLT
-834 VEIKGEK
+834 VKSKRNDCE

>member
-1 MRKVKVSISLKRLFS
+1 MRKVNVSNSLRKLFS
-16 IIMISIFI
+16 IIMVSIFI

-38 VQDGSKSNPYIVT
+38 VQDGSKNNPYIVT
-51 NFEEFK
+51 SFKEFK
-57 KGINKGYIKLA
+57 NGILKQGYIKLA
-68 NDIDFTKYIYM
+68 NDIDFSEYIYM
-79 EVDSSYK
+79 EVDSSYR

-99 TRNSRYEYGIS
+99 KRYSYNSYGIGLR
-110 VKNKSSSG
+110 NESG
-118 CGLFEITD
+118 TGGGLFEITD
-126 SNPSAVHEGYVNSE
+126 SNPSAVHEGYINSE
-140 GEPLTG
+140 NESLTG

-158 SAGGTTC
+158 SAGGVTC
-165 CLSISNL
+165 CLSINNL

-190 SCINKIGAN
+190 SCIDKFGEN

-214 NHWASCV
+214 NYWASCV
-221 WVGIARSDNRKDAC
+221 WVGTSRSDNRNDQC

-260 VIKNCLFENNK
+260 VIKNCLFENNE

-277 LSVSHY
+277 VNVSHY

-292 VTGNVCA
+292 ITGNICT
-299 SDEEDEYTT
+299 SDEEDDSTT
-308 AGIFI
+308 AGICI
-313 DSCGK
+313 DACGK

-330 TYNNKENNLIFNF
+330 TYNNKENNLIFYPH
-343 NGIDRFPIVLGER
+343 GIKRFLIVLGEQ
-356 FDAVSKAGLKVSKDA
+356 FDEASKVGLKVRKDA
-371 INYAYKVIENIGEF
+371 INYAYDVIENIGEF
-385 KECFVC
+385 KESFVC
-391 DHENGELYVEAGKLY
+391 DHENGELYVEDGKLC

-426 VMPGHIEYYTCTGCD
+426 IRPGNIEYYTCTGCD

-470 TKPAACTESGV
+470 TKPATCTESGV

-558 RGSVKHACDICGYIE
+558 RGSVKRACDICGYIE

-606 RNCREV
+606 RNCEEV
-612 KDVKTIEALGHTL
+612 KDSKVIEASGHTL

-632 PATVEAAGSRHKE
+632 PATVETAGSRHKE
-645 CTVCKAVLEKE
+645 CETCGAILEKE
-656 EIKKLEQYSILD
+656 EIKKLELPAYKIID
-668 GAGSTWESKE
+668 GAESTWTQNTNTDGS
-678 NETSSDDKPSE
+678 
-689 YKPENE
+689 
-695 TLSIRGSGEVTKFVE
+695 LVIRGDGAIAKFKEVRVDGVVID
-710 VKVDDKV
+710 VKN
-717 VAPEYYTVTEGSTII
+717 YTVTEGSTII
-732 TLKAEYLRTLSAGNH
+732 TLKTEYLKTLPAGKH
-747 TFEIAWTDGFAAT
+747 TFEIAWIDGSAAT
-760 YFTVARNT
+760 YFTVAGST
-768 VEEDKKP
+768 TEEDNKLEDNKV
-775 EDKKDEGNIE
+775 EDNTIDDKKA
-785 KDKKTEDN
+785 EDN

-798 LSAADSNA
+798 RSDVDSNA
-806 SVKTGDTTDVR
+806 SLKTGDTTDIR
-817 LWLLL
+817 LWLILL
-822 LVSTLTV
+822 MSALTI
-829 MTGLM
+829 MTGLT
-834 VEIKGEK
+834 VKSKRNDCE

>member
-1 MRKVKVSISLKRLFS
+1 MRKVNVSNSLRKLFS
-16 IIMISIFI
+16 IIMVSIFI

-38 VQDGSKSNPYIVT
+38 VQDGSKNNPYIVT
-51 NFEEFK
+51 SFKEFK
-57 KGINKGYIKLA
+57 NSILKQGYIKLA
-68 NDIDFTKYIYM
+68 NDIDFSEYIYM
-79 EVDSSYK
+79 EVDSSYR

-99 TRNSRYEYGIS
+99 KRYSYNSYGIGLR
-110 VKNKSSSG
+110 NESG
-118 CGLFEITD
+118 TGGGLFEITD
-126 SNPSAVHEGYVNSE
+126 SNPSAVHEGYINSE
-140 GEPLTG
+140 NESLTG

-158 SAGGTTC
+158 SAGGVTC
-165 CLSISNL
+165 CLSINNL

-190 SCINKIGAN
+190 SCIDKFGEN

-214 NHWASCV
+214 NYWASCV
-221 WVGIARSDNRKDAC
+221 WVGTSRSDNRNDQC

-260 VIKNCLFENNK
+260 VIKNCLFENNE

-277 LSVSHY
+277 VNVSHY

-292 VTGNVCA
+292 ITGNICT
-299 SDEEDEYTT
+299 SDEEDDSTT
-308 AGIFI
+308 AGICI
-313 DSCGK
+313 DACGK

-330 TYNNKENNLIFNF
+330 TYNNKENNLIFYPH
-343 NGIDRFPIVLGER
+343 GIKRFLIVLGEQ
-356 FDAVSKAGLKVSKDA
+356 FDEASKVGLKVRKDA
-371 INYAYKVIENIGEF
+371 INYAYDVIENIGEF
-385 KECFVC
+385 KESFVC
-391 DHENGELYVEAGKLY
+391 DHENGELYVEDGKLC

-426 VMPGHIEYYTCTGCD
+426 IRPGNIEYYTCTGCD

-470 TKPAACTESGV
+470 TKPATCTESGV

-558 RGSVKHACDICGYIE
+558 RGSVKRACDICGYIE

-606 RNCREV
+606 RNCEEV
-612 KDVKTIEALGHTL
+612 KDSKVIEASGHTL

-632 PATVEAAGSRHKE
+632 PATVETAGSRHKE
-645 CTVCKAVLEKE
+645 CETCGAILEKE
-656 EIKKLEQYSILD
+656 EIKKLELPAYKIID
-668 GAGSTWESKE
+668 GAESIWTQNTNTDGS
-678 NETSSDDKPSE
+678 
-689 YKPENE
+689 
-695 TLSIRGSGEVTKFVE
+695 LVIRGDGAIAKFKEVRVDGVVID
-710 VKVDDKV
+710 VKN
-717 VAPEYYTVTEGSTII
+717 YTVTEGSTII
-732 TLKAEYLRTLSAGNH
+732 TLKTEYLKTLPAGKH
-747 TFEIAWTDGFAAT
+747 TFEIAWIDGSAAT
-760 YFTVARNT
+760 YFTVAGST
-768 VEEDKKP
+768 TEEDNKV
-775 EDKKDEGNIE
+775 EDNTIDDKKA
-785 KDKKTEDN
+785 EDN

-798 LSAADSNA
+798 RSDVDSNA
-806 SVKTGDTTDVR
+806 SLKTGDTTDIR
-817 LWLLL
+817 LWLILL
-822 LVSTLTV
+822 MSALTI
-829 MTGLM
+829 MTGLT
-834 VEIKGEK
+834 VKSKRNDCE

>member
-1 MRKVKVSISLKRLFS
+1 MRKVKVSDSLRKLFS

-38 VQDGSKSNPYIVT
+38 VQDGSKNNPYIVT
-51 NFEEFK
+51 DFKEFK
-57 KGINKGYIKLA
+57 NGINKGYIKLA
-68 NDIDFTKYIYM
+68 KDIDFTQYIYM

-99 TRNSRYEYGIS
+99 KRYSYNSYGIGLR
-110 VKNKSSSG
+110 NESG
-118 CGLFEITD
+118 TGGLFEITD
-126 SNPSAVHEGYVNSE
+126 SNPSAVHEGYINSE
-140 GEPLTG
+140 NEPLTG
-146 GIITGFRYDMDS
+146 GIITGFRYDMDN
-158 SAGGTTC
+158 SAGGVTC
-165 CLSISNL
+165 CLSINNL

-190 SCINKIGAN
+190 SCIDKFGEN

-214 NHWASCV
+214 NYWASCV
-221 WVGIARSDNRKDAC
+221 WVGTSRSDNRNDQC

-260 VIKNCLFENNK
+260 VIKNCLFENNE

-277 LSVSHY
+277 VNVSHY

-292 VTGNVCA
+292 ITGNICT
-299 SDEEDEYTT
+299 SDEEDDSTT
-308 AGIFI
+308 AGICI
-313 DSCGK
+313 DACGK

-330 TYNNKENNLIFNF
+330 TYNNKENNLIFYPH
-343 NGIDRFPIVLGER
+343 GIKRFLIVLGEQ
-356 FDAVSKAGLKVSKDA
+356 FDEASKVGLKVRKDA
-371 INYAYKVIENIGEF
+371 INYAYDVIENIGEF
-385 KECFVC
+385 KESFVC
-391 DHENGELYVEAGKLY
+391 DHENGELYVEDGKLC

-413 KKDLHKSRVEATC
+413 KKDLHNSRVEATC
-426 VMPGHIEYYTCTGCD
+426 IRPGHIEYYTCNGCD

-470 TKPAACTESGV
+470 TKPATCTESGV

-558 RGSVKHACDICGYIE
+558 RGSVKRACDICGYIE

-612 KDVKTIEALGHTL
+612 KDVKAIEASGHTL

-632 PATVEAAGSRHKE
+632 PATVETAGSRHKE
-645 CTVCKAVLEKE
+645 CETCGAILEKE
-656 EIKKLEQYSILD
+656 EIKKLELPAYKIID
-668 GAGSTWESKE
+668 GAESTWTQNTNTDGS
-678 NETSSDDKPSE
+678 
-689 YKPENE
+689 
-695 TLSIRGSGEVTKFVE
+695 LVIRGDGAIANFKEVRVDGVVID
-710 VKVDDKV
+710 VKN
-717 VAPEYYTVTEGSTII
+717 YTVTEGSTII
-732 TLKAEYLRTLSAGNH
+732 TLKTEYLKTLPAGKH
-747 TFEIAWTDGFAAT
+747 TFEIAWIDGSAAT
-760 YFTVARNT
+760 YFTVAGST
-768 VEEDKKP
+768 TEEDNKLEDNKV
-775 EDKKDEGNIE
+775 EDNTIDDKKA
-785 KDKKTEDN
+785 EDN

-798 LSAADSNA
+798 RSDVDSNA
-806 SVKTGDTTDVR
+806 SLKTGDTTDIR
-817 LWLLL
+817 LWLILL
-822 LVSTLTV
+822 MSALTI
-829 MTGLM
+829 MTGLT
-834 VEIKGEK
+834 VKSKRNDCE

>member
-1 MRKVKVSISLKRLFS
+1 MRKVNVSNSLRKLFS
-16 IIMISIFI
+16 IIMVSIFI

-38 VQDGSKSNPYIVT
+38 VQDGSKNNPYIVT
-51 NFEEFK
+51 SFKEFK
-57 KGINKGYIKLA
+57 NGILKQGYIKLA
-68 NDIDFTKYIYM
+68 NDIDFSEYIYM
-79 EVDSSYK
+79 EVDSSYR

-99 TRNSRYEYGIS
+99 KRYSYNSYGIGLR
-110 VKNKSSSG
+110 NESG
-118 CGLFEITD
+118 TGGGLFEITD
-126 SNPSAVHEGYVNSE
+126 SNPSAVHEGYINSE
-140 GEPLTG
+140 NESLTG

-158 SAGGTTC
+158 SAGGVTC
-165 CLSISNL
+165 CLSINNL

-190 SCINKIGAN
+190 SCIDKFGEN

-214 NHWASCV
+214 NYWASCV
-221 WVGIARSDNRKDAC
+221 WVGTSRSDNRNDQC

-260 VIKNCLFENNK
+260 VIKNCLFENNE

-277 LSVSHY
+277 VNVSHY

-292 VTGNVCA
+292 ITGNICT
-299 SDEEDEYTT
+299 SDEEDDSTT
-308 AGIFI
+308 AGICI
-313 DSCGK
+313 DACGK

-330 TYNNKENNLIFNF
+330 TYNNKENNLIFYPH
-343 NGIDRFPIVLGER
+343 GIKRFLIVLGEQ
-356 FDAVSKAGLKVSKDA
+356 FDEASKVGLKVRKDA
-371 INYAYKVIENIGEF
+371 INYAYDVIENIGEF
-385 KECFVC
+385 KESFVC
-391 DHENGELYVEAGKLY
+391 DHENGELYVEDGKLC

-426 VMPGHIEYYTCTGCD
+426 IRPGNIEYYTCTGCD

-470 TKPAACTESGV
+470 TKPATCTESGV

-558 RGSVKHACDICGYIE
+558 RGSVKRACDICGYIE

-612 KDVKTIEALGHTL
+612 KDVKAIEALGHTL

-632 PATVEAAGSRHKE
+632 PATVETAGSRHKE
-645 CTVCKAVLEKE
+645 CETCGAILEKE
-656 EIKKLEQYSILD
+656 EIKKLELPAYKIID
-668 GAGSTWESKE
+668 GAESTWTQNTNTDGS
-678 NETSSDDKPSE
+678 
-689 YKPENE
+689 
-695 TLSIRGSGEVTKFVE
+695 LVIRGDGAIANFKEVRVDGVVID
-710 VKVDDKV
+710 VKN
-717 VAPEYYTVTEGSTII
+717 YTVTEGSTII
-732 TLKAEYLRTLSAGNH
+732 TLKTEYLKTLPAGKH
-747 TFEIAWTDGFAAT
+747 TFEIAWTDGSAAT
-760 YFTVARNT
+760 YFTVAGST
-768 VEEDKKP
+768 TEEDNKLEDNKV
-775 EDKKDEGNIE
+775 EDNTIDDKKA
-785 KDKKTEDN
+785 EDN

-798 LSAADSNA
+798 KSDVDSNA
-806 SVKTGDTTDVR
+806 SLKTGDTTDIR
-817 LWLLL
+817 LWLILL
-822 LVSTLTV
+822 MSALTI
-829 MTGLM
+829 MTGLT
-834 VEIKGEK
+834 VKSKRNDCE

>member
-1 MRKVKVSISLKRLFS
+1 MRKVNVSNSLRKLFS
-16 IIMISIFI
+16 IIMVSIFI

-38 VQDGSKSNPYIVT
+38 VQDGSKNNPYIVT
-51 NFEEFK
+51 DFKEFK
-57 KGINKGYIKLA
+57 NGILKQGYIKLA
-68 NDIDFTKYIYM
+68 NDIDFSQYIYM
-79 EVDSSYK
+79 EVDSSYR

-99 TRNSRYEYGIS
+99 KRYSYNSYGIGLR
-110 VKNKSSSG
+110 NESG
-118 CGLFEITD
+118 TGGGLFEITD
-126 SNPSAVHEGYVNSE
+126 SNPSVVHEGYVNSE
-140 GEPLTG
+140 NEPLTG
-146 GIITGFRYDMDS
+146 GIITGFRYNMNS
-158 SAGGTTC
+158 SAGGSTS
-165 CLSISNL
+165 CLSINNL
-172 NCVLEGVTF
+172 NCVLDGVTF
-181 YDNTTGGGG
+181 FDNTTGGGG
-190 SCINKIGAN
+190 SCIDKFGEN

-214 NHWASCV
+214 NYWASCV
-221 WVGIARSDNRKDAC
+221 WVGTSSSDSRNDQC

-260 VIKNCLFENNK
+260 VIKNCLFENNE

-277 LSVSHY
+277 VNVSHY

-292 VTGNVCA
+292 ITGNICT
-299 SDEEDEYTT
+299 SDEEGDSTT
-308 AGIFI
+308 AGICI
-313 DSCGK
+313 DACGK

-330 TYNNKENNLIFNF
+330 TYNNKENNLIFYPH
-343 NGIDRFPIVLGER
+343 GIKRFLIVLGEQ
-356 FDAVSKAGLKVSKDA
+356 FDEASKVGLKVRKDA
-371 INYAYKVIENIGEF
+371 INYAYDVIENIGEF
-385 KECFVC
+385 KESFVC
-391 DHENGELYVEAGKLY
+391 DHENGELYVEDGKLC

-413 KKDLHKSRVEATC
+413 KIDLHKSRVEATC
-426 VMPGHIEYYTCTGCD
+426 IRPGHIEYYTCTGCD

-558 RGSVKHACDICGYIE
+558 RGSVKRACDICGYIE

-612 KDVKTIEALGHTL
+612 KDVKAIEALGHTL

-632 PATVEAAGSRHKE
+632 PATVETAGSRHKE
-645 CTVCKAVLEKE
+645 CETCGAILEKE
-656 EIKKLEQYSILD
+656 EIKKLELPAYKIID
-668 GAGSTWESKE
+668 GAESTWTQNTNTDGS
-678 NETSSDDKPSE
+678 
-689 YKPENE
+689 
-695 TLSIRGSGEVTKFVE
+695 LVIRGDGAIANFKEVRVDGVVID
-710 VKVDDKV
+710 VKN
-717 VAPEYYTVTEGSTII
+717 YTVTEGSTII
-732 TLKAEYLRTLSAGNH
+732 TLKTEYLKTLPAGKH
-747 TFEIAWTDGFAAT
+747 TFEIAWIDGSAAT
-760 YFTVARNT
+760 YFTVAGST
-768 VEEDKKP
+768 TEEDNKL
-775 EDKKDEGNIE
+775 EDNTIDDKKA
-785 KDKKTEDN
+785 EDN

-798 LSAADSNA
+798 RSDVDSNA
-806 SVKTGDTTDVR
+806 SLKTGDTTDIR
-817 LWLLL
+817 LWLILL
-822 LVSTLTV
+822 MSALTI
-829 MTGLM
+829 MTGLT
-834 VEIKGEK
+834 VKSKRNDCE

>member
-1 MRKVKVSISLKRLFS
+1 MRKVNVSNSLRKLFS
-16 IIMISIFI
+16 IIMVSIFI

-38 VQDGSKSNPYIVT
+38 VQDGSKNNPYIVT
-51 NFEEFK
+51 SFKEFK
-57 KGINKGYIKLA
+57 NGILKQGYIKLA
-68 NDIDFTKYIYM
+68 NDIDFSEYIYM
-79 EVDSSYK
+79 EVDSSYR

-99 TRNSRYEYGIS
+99 KRYSYNSYGIGLR
-110 VKNKSSSG
+110 NESG
-118 CGLFEITD
+118 TGGGLFEITD
-126 SNPSAVHEGYVNSE
+126 SNPSVVHEGYINSE
-140 GEPLTG
+140 NESLTG

-158 SAGGTTC
+158 SAGGVTC
-165 CLSISNL
+165 CLSINNL

-190 SCINKIGAN
+190 SCIDKFGEN

-214 NHWASCV
+214 NYWASCV
-221 WVGIARSDNRKDAC
+221 WVGTSRSDNRNDQC

-260 VIKNCLFENNK
+260 VIKNCLFENNE

-277 LSVSHY
+277 VNVSHY

-292 VTGNVCA
+292 ITGNICT
-299 SDEEDEYTT
+299 SDEEDDSTT
-308 AGIFI
+308 AGICI
-313 DSCGK
+313 DACGK

-330 TYNNKENNLIFNF
+330 TYNNKENNLIFYPH
-343 NGIDRFPIVLGER
+343 GIKRFLIVLGEQ
-356 FDAVSKAGLKVSKDA
+356 FDEASKVGLKVRKDA
-371 INYAYKVIENIGEF
+371 INYAYDVIENIGEF
-385 KECFVC
+385 KESFVC
-391 DHENGELYVEAGKLY
+391 DHENGELYVEDGKLC

-426 VMPGHIEYYTCTGCD
+426 IRPGNIEYYTCTGCD

-470 TKPAACTESGV
+470 TKPATCTESGV

-558 RGSVKHACDICGYIE
+558 RGSVKRACDICGYIE

-612 KDVKTIEALGHTL
+612 KDVKAIEALGHTL

-632 PATVEAAGSRHKE
+632 PATVETAGSRHKE
-645 CTVCKAVLEKE
+645 CETCGAILEKE
-656 EIKKLEQYSILD
+656 EIKKLELPAYKIID
-668 GAGSTWESKE
+668 GAESTWTQNTNTDGS
-678 NETSSDDKPSE
+678 
-689 YKPENE
+689 
-695 TLSIRGSGEVTKFVE
+695 LVIRGDGAIANFKEVRVDGVVID
-710 VKVDDKV
+710 VKN
-717 VAPEYYTVTEGSTII
+717 YTVTEGSTII
-732 TLKAEYLRTLSAGNH
+732 TLKTEYLKTLPAGKH
-747 TFEIAWTDGFAAT
+747 TFEIAWIDGSAAT
-760 YFTVARNT
+760 YFTVAGST
-768 VEEDKKP
+768 TEEDNKLEDNKV
-775 EDKKDEGNIE
+775 EDNTIDDKKA
-785 KDKKTEDN
+785 EDN

-798 LSAADSNA
+798 KSDVDSNA
-806 SVKTGDTTDVR
+806 SLKTGDTTDIR
-817 LWLLL
+817 LWLILL
-822 LVSTLTV
+822 MSALTI
-829 MTGLM
+829 MTGLT
-834 VEIKGEK
+834 VKSKRNDCE

>member
-1 MRKVKVSISLKRLFS
+1 MRKVNVSNSLRKLFS
-16 IIMISIFI
+16 IIMVSIFI

-38 VQDGSKSNPYIVT
+38 VQDGSKDNPYIVT
-51 NFEEFK
+51 DFK
-57 KGINKGYIKLA
+57 GFKNGILKQGYIKLA
-68 NDIDFTKYIYM
+68 NDIDFSEYIYM
-79 EVDSSYK
+79 EVDSSYR

-99 TRNSRYEYGIS
+99 KRYSYNSYGIGLR
-110 VKNKSSSG
+110 NESG
-118 CGLFEITD
+118 TGGGLFEITD
-126 SNPSAVHEGYVNSE
+126 SNPSVVHEGYVNSE

-146 GIITGFRYDMDS
+146 GIITGFRYDMNN

-165 CLSISNL
+165 CLSINNL
-172 NCVLEGVTF
+172 NCVLDGVTF
-181 YDNTTGGGG
+181 FDNTTGGGG
-190 SCINKIGAN
+190 SCIDKFGEN

-214 NHWASCV
+214 NYWASCV
-221 WVGIARSDNRKDAC
+221 WVGTSSSDSRNDQC

-260 VIKNCLFENNK
+260 VIKNCLFENNE

-277 LSVSHY
+277 VNVSHY

-292 VTGNVCA
+292 ITGNICT
-299 SDEEDEYTT
+299 SDEEGDSTT
-308 AGIFI
+308 AGICI
-313 DSCGK
+313 DACGK

-330 TYNNKENNLIFNF
+330 TYNNKENNLIFYPH
-343 NGIDRFPIVLGER
+343 GIKRFLIVLGEQ
-356 FDAVSKAGLKVSKDA
+356 FDEASKVGLKVRKDA
-371 INYAYKVIENIGEF
+371 INYAYDVIENIGEF
-385 KECFVC
+385 KESFVC
-391 DHENGELYVEAGKLY
+391 DHENGELYVEDGKLC

-426 VMPGHIEYYTCTGCD
+426 IRPGHIEYYTCTGCD

-558 RGSVKHACDICGYIE
+558 RGSVKRACDICGYIE

-612 KDVKTIEALGHTL
+612 KDVKAIEALGHTL

-632 PATVEAAGSRHKE
+632 PATVETAGSRHKE
-645 CTVCKAVLEKE
+645 CETCGAILEKE
-656 EIKKLEQYSILD
+656 EIKKLELPAYKIID
-668 GAGSTWESKE
+668 GAESTWTQNTNTDGS
-678 NETSSDDKPSE
+678 
-689 YKPENE
+689 
-695 TLSIRGSGEVTKFVE
+695 LVIRGDGAIANFKEVRVDGVVID
-710 VKVDDKV
+710 VKN
-717 VAPEYYTVTEGSTII
+717 YTVTEGSTII
-732 TLKAEYLRTLSAGNH
+732 TLKTEYLKTLPAGKH
-747 TFEIAWTDGFAAT
+747 TFEIAWIDGSAAT
-760 YFTVARNT
+760 YFTIAGST
-768 VEEDKKP
+768 TEEDNKLEDNKV
-775 EDKKDEGNIE
+775 EDNTIDDKKA
-785 KDKKTEDN
+785 EDN

-798 LSAADSNA
+798 RSDVDSNA
-806 SVKTGDTTDVR
+806 SLKTGDTTDIR
-817 LWLLL
+817 LWLILL
-822 LVSTLTV
+822 MSSLTI
-829 MTGLM
+829 MTGLT
-834 VEIKGEK
+834 VKSKRNDCE

>member
-1 MRKVKVSISLKRLFS
+1 MRKVNVSNSLRKLFS
-16 IIMISIFI
+16 IIMVSIFI

-38 VQDGSKSNPYIVT
+38 VQDGSKNNPYIVT
-51 NFEEFK
+51 SFKEFK
-57 KGINKGYIKLA
+57 NGILKQGYIKLA
-68 NDIDFTKYIYM
+68 NDIDFSEYIYM
-79 EVDSSYK
+79 EVDSSYR

-99 TRNSRYEYGIS
+99 KRYSYNSYGIGLR
-110 VKNKSSSG
+110 NESG
-118 CGLFEITD
+118 TGGGLFEITD
-126 SNPSAVHEGYVNSE
+126 SNPSAVHEGYINSE
-140 GEPLTG
+140 NESLTG

-158 SAGGTTC
+158 SAGGVTC
-165 CLSISNL
+165 CLSINNL
-172 NCVLEGVTF
+172 NCVLDGVTF

-190 SCINKIGAN
+190 SCIDKFGEN

-214 NHWASCV
+214 NYWASCV
-221 WVGIARSDNRKDAC
+221 WVGTSRSDNRNDQC

-260 VIKNCLFENNK
+260 VIKNCLFENNE

-277 LSVSHY
+277 VNVSHY

-292 VTGNVCA
+292 ITGNICT
-299 SDEEDEYTT
+299 SDEEDDSTT
-308 AGIFI
+308 AGICI
-313 DSCGK
+313 DACGK

-330 TYNNKENNLIFNF
+330 TYNNKENNLIFYPH
-343 NGIDRFPIVLGER
+343 GIKRFLIVLGEQ
-356 FDAVSKAGLKVSKDA
+356 FDEASKVGLKVRKDA
-371 INYAYKVIENIGEF
+371 INYAYDVIENIGEF
-385 KECFVC
+385 KESFVC
-391 DHENGELYVEAGKLY
+391 DHENGELYVEDGKLC

-426 VMPGHIEYYTCTGCD
+426 IRPGNIEYYTCTGCD

-470 TKPAACTESGV
+470 TKPATCTESGV

-558 RGSVKHACDICGYIE
+558 RGSVKRACDICGYIE

-612 KDVKTIEALGHTL
+612 KDVKAIEALGHTL

-632 PATVEAAGSRHKE
+632 PATVETAGSRHKE
-645 CTVCKAVLEKE
+645 CETCGAILEKE
-656 EIKKLEQYSILD
+656 EIKKLELPAYKIID
-668 GAGSTWESKE
+668 GAESTWTQNTNTDGS
-678 NETSSDDKPSE
+678 
-689 YKPENE
+689 
-695 TLSIRGSGEVTKFVE
+695 LVIRGDGAIAKFKEVRVDGVVID
-710 VKVDDKV
+710 VKN
-717 VAPEYYTVTEGSTII
+717 YTVTEGSTII
-732 TLKAEYLRTLSAGNH
+732 TLKTEYLKTLPAGKH
-747 TFEIAWTDGFAAT
+747 TFEIAWTDGSAAT
-760 YFTVARNT
+760 YFTVAGST
-768 VEEDKKP
+768 TEEDNKLEDNKV
-775 EDKKDEGNIE
+775 EDNTIDDKKA
-785 KDKKTEDN
+785 EDN

-798 LSAADSNA
+798 RSDVDSNA
-806 SVKTGDTTDVR
+806 SLKTGDTTDIR
-817 LWLLL
+817 LWLILL
-822 LVSTLTV
+822 MSALTI
-829 MTGLM
+829 MTGLT
-834 VEIKGEK
+834 VKSKRNDCE

>member
-1 MRKVKVSISLKRLFS
+1 MRKVNVSNSLRKLFS
-16 IIMISIFI
+16 IIMVSIFI

-51 NFEEFK
+51 NFKEFK
-57 KGINKGYIKLA
+57 NGILKQGYIKLA
-68 NDIDFTKYIYM
+68 NDIDFSEYIYM
-79 EVDSSYK
+79 EVDSSYR

-99 TRNSRYEYGIS
+99 KRYSYNSYGIGLR
-110 VKNKSSSG
+110 NESG
-118 CGLFEITD
+118 TGGGLFEITD
-126 SNPSAVHEGYVNSE
+126 SNPSAVHEGYINSE
-140 GEPLTG
+140 NESLTG

-158 SAGGTTC
+158 SAGCVTC
-165 CLSISNL
+165 CLSINNL

-190 SCINKIGAN
+190 SCIDKFGEN

-214 NHWASCV
+214 NYWASCV
-221 WVGIARSDNRKDAC
+221 WVGTSRSDNRNDQC

-260 VIKNCLFENNK
+260 VIKNCLFENNE

-277 LSVSHY
+277 VNVSHY

-292 VTGNVCA
+292 ITGNICT
-299 SDEEDEYTT
+299 SDEEDDSTT
-308 AGIFI
+308 AGICI
-313 DSCGK
+313 DACGK

-330 TYNNKENNLIFNF
+330 TYNNKENNLIFYPH
-343 NGIDRFPIVLGER
+343 GIKRFLIVLGEQ
-356 FDAVSKAGLKVSKDA
+356 FDEASKVGLKVRKDA
-371 INYAYKVIENIGEF
+371 INYAYDVIENIGEF
-385 KECFVC
+385 KESFVC
-391 DHENGELYVEAGKLY
+391 DHENGELYVEDGKLC

-426 VMPGHIEYYTCTGCD
+426 IRPGNIEYYTCTGCD

-470 TKPAACTESGV
+470 TKPATCTESGV

-558 RGSVKHACDICGYIE
+558 RGSVKRACDICGYIE

-606 RNCREV
+606 RNCEEV
-612 KDVKTIEALGHTL
+612 KDSKVIEASGHTL

-632 PATVEAAGSRHKE
+632 PATVETAGSRHKE
-645 CTVCKAVLEKE
+645 CETCGAILEKE
-656 EIKKLEQYSILD
+656 EIKKLELPAYKIID
-668 GAGSTWESKE
+668 GAESTWTQNTNTDGS
-678 NETSSDDKPSE
+678 
-689 YKPENE
+689 
-695 TLSIRGSGEVTKFVE
+695 LVIRGDGAIAKFKEVRVDGVVID
-710 VKVDDKV
+710 VKN
-717 VAPEYYTVTEGSTII
+717 YTVTEGSTII
-732 TLKAEYLRTLSAGNH
+732 TLKTEYLKTLPAGKH
-747 TFEIAWTDGFAAT
+747 TFEIAWTDGSAAT
-760 YFTVARNT
+760 YFTVAGST
-768 VEEDKKP
+768 TEEDNKLEDNKV
-775 EDKKDEGNIE
+775 EDNTINDKKA
-785 KDKKTEDN
+785 EDN

-798 LSAADSNA
+798 RSDVDSNA
-806 SVKTGDTTDVR
+806 SLKTGDTTDIR
-817 LWLLL
+817 LWLILL
-822 LVSTLTV
+822 MSALTI
-829 MTGLM
+829 MTGLT
-834 VEIKGEK
+834 VKSKRNDCE

>member
-1 MRKVKVSISLKRLFS
+1 MRKVNVSNSLRKLFS
-16 IIMISIFI
+16 IIMVSIFI

-51 NFEEFK
+51 NFKEFQN
-57 KGINKGYIKLA
+57 GISKKGYIKLA
-68 NDIDFTKYIYM
+68 KDIDFTQYIYM

-99 TRNSRYEYGIS
+99 KRYNYYSYGIAIR
-110 VKNKSSSG
+110 NTSSTG
-118 CGLFEITD
+118 GLFEITD

-146 GIITGFRYDMDS
+146 GIITGFRYDMNS

-165 CLSISNL
+165 CLSINNL
-172 NCVLEGVTF
+172 NCVLDGVTF
-181 YDNTTGGGG
+181 FDNTTGGGG
-190 SCINKIGAN
+190 SCIDKSGEN

-214 NHWASCV
+214 NYWASCV
-221 WVGIARSDNRKDAC
+221 WVGTSRSDSRNDQC

-260 VIKNCLFENNK
+260 VIKNCLFENNE

-277 LSVSHY
+277 VNVSHY

-292 VTGNVCA
+292 ITGNICT
-299 SDEEDEYTT
+299 SDEEDDSTT
-308 AGIFI
+308 AGICI
-313 DSCGK
+313 DVCGK

-330 TYNNKENNLIFNF
+330 TYNNKENNLIFYPH
-343 NGIDRFPIVLGER
+343 GIDRFLIVLGEQ
-356 FDAVSKAGLKVSKDA
+356 FDAASKVGLKVRKDA
-371 INYAYKVIENIGEF
+371 INYAYDVIENIGEF
-385 KECFVC
+385 KESFVC
-391 DHENGELYVEAGKLY
+391 DHENGELYVEDGKLC

-426 VMPGHIEYYTCTGCD
+426 IRPGNIEYYTCTGCD

-470 TKPAACTESGV
+470 TKPATCTESGV

-558 RGSVKHACDICGYIE
+558 RGSVKRACDICGYIE

-612 KDVKTIEALGHTL
+612 KDVKAIEALGHTL

-632 PATVEAAGSRHKE
+632 PATVETAGSRHKE
-645 CTVCKAVLEKE
+645 CETCGAILEKE
-656 EIKKLEQYSILD
+656 EIKKLELPAYKIID
-668 GAGSTWESKE
+668 GAESTWTQNTNTDGS
-678 NETSSDDKPSE
+678 
-689 YKPENE
+689 
-695 TLSIRGSGEVTKFVE
+695 LVIRGDGAIAKFKEVRVDGVVID
-710 VKVDDKV
+710 VKN
-717 VAPEYYTVTEGSTII
+717 YTVTEGSTII
-732 TLKAEYLRTLSAGNH
+732 TLKTEYLKTLPAGKH
-747 TFEIAWTDGFAAT
+747 TFEIAWTDGSAAT
-760 YFTVARNT
+760 YFTVAGST
-768 VEEDKKP
+768 TEEDNKLEDNKV
-775 EDKKDEGNIE
+775 EDNTINDKKA
-785 KDKKTEDN
+785 EDN

-798 LSAADSNA
+798 RSDVDSNA
-806 SVKTGDTTDVR
+806 SLKTGDTTDIR
-817 LWLLL
+817 LWLILL
-822 LVSTLTV
+822 MSALTI
-829 MTGLM
+829 MTGLT
-834 VEIKGEK
+834 VKSKRNDCE

>member
-1 MRKVKVSISLKRLFS
+1 MRKVNVSNSLRKLFS
-16 IIMISIFI
+16 IIMVSIFI

-38 VQDGSKSNPYIVT
+38 VQDGSKNNPYIVT
-51 NFEEFK
+51 SFKEFK
-57 KGINKGYIKLA
+57 NSILKQGYIKLA
-68 NDIDFTKYIYM
+68 NDIDFSEYIYM
-79 EVDSSYK
+79 EVDSSYR

-99 TRNSRYEYGIS
+99 KRYSYNNYGIGLR
-110 VKNKSSSG
+110 NESG
-118 CGLFEITD
+118 TGGGLFEITD
-126 SNPSAVHEGYVNSE
+126 SNPSAVHKGYINSE
-140 GEPLTG
+140 NEPLTG

-158 SAGGTTC
+158 SAGGVTC
-165 CLSISNL
+165 CLSINNL
-172 NCVLEGVTF
+172 NCVLDGVTF

-190 SCINKIGAN
+190 SCIDKFGEN

-214 NHWASCV
+214 NYWASCV
-221 WVGIARSDNRKDAC
+221 WVGTSRSDNRNDQC

-260 VIKNCLFENNK
+260 VIKNCLFENNE

-277 LSVSHY
+277 VNVSHY

-292 VTGNVCA
+292 ITGNICT
-299 SDEEDEYTT
+299 SDEEGDSTT
-308 AGIFI
+308 AGICI
-313 DSCGK
+313 DACGK

-330 TYNNKENNLIFNF
+330 TYNNKENNLIFYPH
-343 NGIDRFPIVLGER
+343 GIKRFLIVLGEQ
-356 FDAVSKAGLKVSKDA
+356 FDEASKVGLKVRKDA
-371 INYAYKVIENIGEF
+371 INYAYDVIENIGEF
-385 KECFVC
+385 KESFVC
-391 DHENGELYVEAGKLY
+391 DHENGELYVEDGKLY

-426 VMPGHIEYYTCTGCD
+426 IRPGHIEYYTCTGCD

-540 TGHSFGKWEKVK
+540 IGHSFGKWEKVK

-558 RGSVKHACDICGYIE
+558 RGSVKRACDICGYIE

-612 KDVKTIEALGHTL
+612 KDVKAIEALGHTL

-632 PATVEAAGSRHKE
+632 PATVETAGSRHKE
-645 CTVCKAVLEKE
+645 CETCGAILEKE
-656 EIKKLEQYSILD
+656 EIKKLELPAYKIID
-668 GAGSTWESKE
+668 GAESTWTQNTNTDGS
-678 NETSSDDKPSE
+678 
-689 YKPENE
+689 
-695 TLSIRGSGEVTKFVE
+695 LVIRGDGAIANFKEVRVDGVVID
-710 VKVDDKV
+710 VKN
-717 VAPEYYTVTEGSTII
+717 YTVTEGSTII
-732 TLKAEYLRTLSAGNH
+732 TLKTEYLKTLPAGKH
-747 TFEIAWTDGFAAT
+747 TFEIVWIDGSAAT
-760 YFTVARNT
+760 YFTVAGST
-768 VEEDKKP
+768 TEEDNKLEDNKV
-775 EDKKDEGNIE
+775 EDNTIDDKKA
-785 KDKKTEDN
+785 EDN

-798 LSAADSNA
+798 RSDVDSNA
-806 SVKTGDTTDVR
+806 SLKTGDTTDIR
-817 LWLLL
+817 LWLILL
-822 LVSTLTV
+822 MSALTI
-829 MTGLM
+829 MTGLT
-834 VEIKGEK
+834 VKSKRNDCE